1 MPPAGLSARGLSTL
15 MDHGQPDARHRSE
28 RFLLYS
34 ENGSSHPHSPNTA
47 NSSPRYQYSRTNSH
61 TTSYGSIYGRT
72 SSNNMSDSSVSD
84 THSGGTARTV
94 SQQTS
99 PSHGTHSSS
108 QSRQDNS
115 IIIFTALF
123 DYVAQGED
131 ELSLQRGETVEVL
144 SKDAKISGDEGWWT
158 GKIRG
163 KVGIFPANFV
173 AEAESIDRVS
183 SVIDKVQP
191 IEIDFEELQ
200 LEEVI
205 GVGGFGKVY
214 RGFWKKREVAV
225 KAARQDAGEEPSA
238 TLENVRQEAKL
249 FWLLKHENIVQL
261 EGVCLKMP
269 NMCLVME
276 YARGGSLNRVLS
288 GRKIRPDVLVDW
300 AIQIARGMDYLHNKA
315 PISLIHRDLKSSN
328 VLLSEPIENDDFQYK
343 TLKITDFGLAR
354 EVYKT
359 TRMSAAGTYAWMA
372 PEVIKKSTFSK
383 ASDVWSYGVLLWE
396 LLTGET
402 PYKGI
407 DALAVAYGVAVN
419 KLTLPIPSTCPQPWS
434 LLMEACWA
442 SDSHAR
448 PGFTDIL
455 IALDEVRSAF
465 AATPHES
472 FHTMQEDWRQE
483 IEQVLHGLRM
493 KEKEL
498 RCREEELTK
507 AQVQQRQHEENLRQR
522 EQELAAREIAILE
535 RELTVM
541 IIQQQNTP
549 TPNKRRGKF
558 KKSRLKLNKK
568 EPGSNISA
576 PSDFRHTITVQD
588 TALDRGKVRNP
599 SRPNSPPGSPSI
611 PRLRAI
617 ALPADGVKGKTWGP
631 STLHQ
636 RERGAIITQ
645 PPNPASPGGKR
656 WSRSAPDLEKTPL
669 RTALLA
675 SAHRSPLLQEIGNPT
690 TKKLYS
696 SANNLIDNQPG
707 CSSYN
712 DMPQNSL
719 DIVLGAYCAPC
730 NIGEDFVIL
739 DNDIYE
745 SVVVHNKNPPNNLK
759 AHFSEEPSI
768 INDDYPKTVG
778 HRAAATVSKAT
789 SPKCQKLPEWE
800 PSYST
805 NFVQNVASTLVGT
818 AKRVKSKKR
827 DRSKSKESKR
837 RDSSE
842 SRLASLAD
850 FFRSPSGS
858 RKSSLNSPRSGERKN
873 SVTIKINDYDGLESS
888 PENSIGG
895 KTQQSQHKSRLSK
908 SPLRVLNKMKTWGSR
923 DALDDKTAT
932 VKVEYSVLEN
942 VISIP
947 QLSHRDSSEQ
957 ILANVSVSVPR
968 FLAAN
973 SREGIDFESL
983 ESELC
988 NFDSEHSNDSSRSKS
1003 SLGPYH
1009 ETTGSRHKRSPIAFE
1024 LDASPAKPV
1033 AAAYRLDHGIEMNS
1047 FLHHKSR
1054 SNEYLRSCDGDSV
1067 AQTSPGGLQEGNNRQ
1082 SPRANYSPKRSL
1094 PASPPDHASL
1104 CRPTSEDA
1112 DVVSKNFAGE
1122 QFSKKGLSEE
1132 SIYHTHYTAL
1142 SPDLSTDWI
1151 TSEYPLKPG
1160 LTGPYIM
1167 PMPVPMPTLYNGET
1181 KKPKL
1186 SIVEL
1191 VLYNIAAMLA
1201 GVATGY
1207 DVRMSNISP
1216 IHPRLYPRLGECDE
1230 DPPRWW
1236 FQADTGSNRNSYLGA
1251 DYEFSSSSGYPH
1263 NTYHGRAHHY
1273 RPFLSNMGGIAPG
1286 LPSTAM
1292 PDKPLR
1298 FTDSPQHYTSSTTG
1312 SNAPTPSPRRKSS
1325 SSTSN
1330 EDAYDAARV
1339 DRMERVPTI
1348 YMGNVASFPDYGPP
1362 MYTVVPPEYYR
1373 PPDPYFIPTEYHD
1386 RMLECPEFPHAYD
1399 NPSSMN
1405 SPARPVS
1412 RLLPYTHHRTSS
1424 NVSNA
1429 STSSQSNVNPTFR
1442 LEDEDD
1448 YSVLP
1453 MLYYQRPS
1461 NVISNLATTYGASV
1475 LNHEYGSPLLTRQN
1489 SHDSNS
1495 NSGERPSNLEVVTRL
1510 RSSLKRSSYNP
1521 YNSPSKSVSKN
1532 NSGSGT
1538 PTNPTPPDSLTSED
1552 SSYVSAKDSQISRV
1566 RFSPVTFD
1574 RDGVSGRD
1582 IHRETLLDIPV
1593 HGQSQDITV
1602 PLQANRR
1609 LNRSRKPSI
1618 SELERE
1624 FLS

>member
-28 RFLLYS
+28 RFLLYP
-34 ENGSSHPHSPNTA
+34 ENGSTYSHTSSTA
-47 NSSPRYQYSRTNSH
+47 TLSPRYQSGNRGNNHS
-61 TTSYGSIYGRT
+61 TSYGYLYGRT

-108 QSRQDNS
+108 RSRQDNS
-115 IIIFTALF
+115 STIFTALY

-144 SKDAKISGDEGWWT
+144 SKDSKISGDEGWWT
-158 GKIRG
+158 GKIHG

-173 AEAESIDRVS
+173 AEVESIDRVS

-214 RGFWKKREVAV
+214 RGFWQKHEVAV
-225 KAARQDAGEEPSA
+225 KAARQDPDEEPSVI
-238 TLENVRQEAKL
+238 LENVRQEAKL

-315 PISLIHRDLKSSN
+315 PVSLIHRDLKSSN
-328 VLLSEPIENDDFQYK
+328 VLLSEPIENDDLQYK

-419 KLTLPIPSTCPQPWS
+419 KLTLPIPSTCPQPWRC
-434 LLMEACWA
+434 LMEACWS
-442 SDSHAR
+442 SDSHCR
-448 PGFTDIL
+448 PGFAEIL
-455 IALDEVRSAF
+455 LALDEVRSAF

-472 FHTMQEDWRQE
+472 FHTMQEDWRLE

-493 KEKEL
+493 KEKACRSLEEEL

-522 EQELAAREIAILE
+522 EQELAAREIDLLE

-576 PSDFRHTITVQD
+576 PSDFRHTITVQH
-588 TALDRGKVRNP
+588 TALDRGKGRNP
-599 SRPNSPPGSPSI
+599 SKPNSPPGSPSI

-675 SAHRSPLLQEIGNPT
+675 SAHRSPLLQEIG
-690 TKKLYS
+690 
-696 SANNLIDNQPG
+696 
-707 CSSYN
+707 
-712 DMPQNSL
+712 
-719 DIVLGAYCAPC
+719 
-730 NIGEDFVIL
+730 
-739 DNDIYE
+739 
-745 SVVVHNKNPPNNLK
+745 
-759 AHFSEEPSI
+759 
-768 INDDYPKTVG
+768 
-778 HRAAATVSKAT
+778 
-789 SPKCQKLPEWE
+789 
-800 PSYST
+800 
-805 NFVQNVASTLVGT
+805 
-818 AKRVKSKKR
+818 
-827 DRSKSKESKR
+827 
-837 RDSSE
+837 
-842 SRLASLAD
+842 
-850 FFRSPSGS
+850 
-858 RKSSLNSPRSGERKN
+858 
-873 SVTIKINDYDGLESS
+873 
-888 PENSIGG
+888 
-895 KTQQSQHKSRLSK
+895 
-908 SPLRVLNKMKTWGSR
+908 
-923 DALDDKTAT
+923 
-932 VKVEYSVLEN
+932 
-942 VISIP
+942 
-947 QLSHRDSSEQ
+947 
-957 ILANVSVSVPR
+957 
-968 FLAAN
+968 
-973 SREGIDFESL
+973 
-983 ESELC
+983 
-988 NFDSEHSNDSSRSKS
+988 
-1003 SLGPYH
+1003 
-1009 ETTGSRHKRSPIAFE
+1009 
-1024 LDASPAKPV
+1024 
-1033 AAAYRLDHGIEMNS
+1033 
-1047 FLHHKSR
+1047 
-1054 SNEYLRSCDGDSV
+1054 
-1067 AQTSPGGLQEGNNRQ
+1067 
-1082 SPRANYSPKRSL
+1082 
-1094 PASPPDHASL
+1094 
-1104 CRPTSEDA
+1104 
-1112 DVVSKNFAGE
+1112 
-1122 QFSKKGLSEE
+1122 LSEE
-1132 SIYHTHYTAL
+1132 SIYPTHYTAL
-1142 SPDLSTDWI
+1142 PSDISTEWVPPDYSLT
-1151 TSEYPLKPG
+1151 PG

-1167 PMPVPMPTLYNGET
+1167 PMPVPMPTLYNGEM

-1186 SIVEL
+1186 SIIEL

-1216 IHPRLYPRLGECDE
+1216 IHPRLHPRLNECE
-1230 DPPRWW
+1230 DDIPRWW
-1236 FQADTGSNRNSYLGA
+1236 LHGDFGSNRNSSYLGP

-1263 NTYHGRAHHY
+1263 NTYHGPARHY

-1286 LPSTAM
+1286 LPPSVI

-1298 FTDSPQHYTSSTTG
+1298 FTDSPQHYVSSTG

-1325 SSTSN
+1325 STSN
-1330 EDAYDAARV
+1330 EDTYPSDTGRV
-1339 DRMERVPTI
+1339 ERIERAPTI
-1348 YMGNVASFPDYGPP
+1348 YLGNVAPFPDYGPP
-1362 MYTVVPPEYYR
+1362 VYSVVPSVRRNQPEPSYFVH
-1373 PPDPYFIPTEYHD
+1373 PDYHE
-1386 RMLECPEFPHAYD
+1386 RMLDCAEFPHAYD
-1399 NPSSMN
+1399 NPSSIN
-1405 SPARPVS
+1405 NTARPAS
-1412 RLLPYTHHRTSS
+1412 RLPSYTHHRTSS

-1429 STSSQSNVNPTFR
+1429 STSSQSNINPTFR
-1442 LEDEDD
+1442 LEDEEI
-1448 YSVLP
+1448 YS
-1453 MLYYQRPS
+1453 LYPPGSYYPRSS
-1461 NVISNLATTYGASV
+1461 NIISNIALYNSGI
-1475 LNHEYGSPLLTRQN
+1475 LNHEYGQTFISRQN
-1489 SHDSNS
+1489 SHESNS

-1510 RSSLKRSSYNP
+1510 RSSLKRSNYS
-1521 YNSPSKSVSKN
+1521 YNSPNKGTSKN
-1532 NSGSGT
+1532 NSGSCT

-1552 SSYVSAKDSQISRV
+1552 SSYVSAKDSQISISRV

-1574 RDGVSGRD
+1574 REVSRD
-1582 IHRETLLDIPV
+1582 IRETLLDIPV
-1593 HGQSQDITV
+1593 HGQTQDATV

-1609 LNRSRKPSI
+1609 PNRNRKPSI

>member
-28 RFLLYS
+28 RFLLHP
-34 ENGSSHPHSPNTA
+34 ENGSSNSNTA
-47 NSSPRYQYSRTNSH
+47 NSSPRYQHNNRTNNHS
-61 TTSYGSIYGRT
+61 TSYGYLYGRT

-115 IIIFTALF
+115 STIFTALF

-144 SKDAKISGDEGWWT
+144 SKDSKISGDEGWWT
-158 GKIRG
+158 GKIHG

-173 AEAESIDRVS
+173 VEAESIDRVS

-191 IEIDFEELQ
+191 VEIDFEELQ

-214 RGFWKKREVAV
+214 RGFWQKHEVAV
-225 KAARQDAGEEPSA
+225 KAARQDPDEEPSV

-328 VLLSEPIENDDFQYK
+328 VLLSEPIENDDLQYK

-419 KLTLPIPSTCPQPWS
+419 KLTLPIPSTCPQPWRF
-434 LLMEACWA
+434 LMEACWA
-442 SDSHAR
+442 SDSHQR
-448 PGFTDIL
+448 PGFAEIL
-455 IALDEVRSAF
+455 VALDEVRSAF

-472 FHTMQEDWRQE
+472 FHTMQEDWRLE

-522 EQELAAREIAILE
+522 EQELAAREIDLLE

-576 PSDFRHTITVQD
+576 PSDFRHTITVKD
-588 TALDRGKVRNP
+588 TALERGKVRNP

-656 WSRSAPDLEKTPL
+656 WSRSAPDLEKAPL

-675 SAHRSPLLQEIGNPT
+675 HRPPLLQEIG
-690 TKKLYS
+690 
-696 SANNLIDNQPG
+696 
-707 CSSYN
+707 
-712 DMPQNSL
+712 
-719 DIVLGAYCAPC
+719 
-730 NIGEDFVIL
+730 
-739 DNDIYE
+739 
-745 SVVVHNKNPPNNLK
+745 
-759 AHFSEEPSI
+759 
-768 INDDYPKTVG
+768 
-778 HRAAATVSKAT
+778 
-789 SPKCQKLPEWE
+789 
-800 PSYST
+800 
-805 NFVQNVASTLVGT
+805 
-818 AKRVKSKKR
+818 
-827 DRSKSKESKR
+827 
-837 RDSSE
+837 
-842 SRLASLAD
+842 
-850 FFRSPSGS
+850 
-858 RKSSLNSPRSGERKN
+858 
-873 SVTIKINDYDGLESS
+873 
-888 PENSIGG
+888 
-895 KTQQSQHKSRLSK
+895 
-908 SPLRVLNKMKTWGSR
+908 
-923 DALDDKTAT
+923 
-932 VKVEYSVLEN
+932 
-942 VISIP
+942 
-947 QLSHRDSSEQ
+947 
-957 ILANVSVSVPR
+957 
-968 FLAAN
+968 
-973 SREGIDFESL
+973 
-983 ESELC
+983 
-988 NFDSEHSNDSSRSKS
+988 
-1003 SLGPYH
+1003 
-1009 ETTGSRHKRSPIAFE
+1009 
-1024 LDASPAKPV
+1024 
-1033 AAAYRLDHGIEMNS
+1033 
-1047 FLHHKSR
+1047 
-1054 SNEYLRSCDGDSV
+1054 
-1067 AQTSPGGLQEGNNRQ
+1067 
-1082 SPRANYSPKRSL
+1082 
-1094 PASPPDHASL
+1094 
-1104 CRPTSEDA
+1104 
-1112 DVVSKNFAGE
+1112 
-1122 QFSKKGLSEE
+1122 LSEE
-1132 SIYHTHYTAL
+1132 NICPTHYTAIP
-1142 SPDLSTDWI
+1142 PDLPTDWAAPDF
-1151 TSEYPLKPG
+1151 PLKPG

-1186 SIVEL
+1186 SIIEL

-1216 IHPRLYPRLGECDE
+1216 IHPRLYPRLGECEDE
-1230 DPPRWW
+1230 PPRWW
-1236 FQADTGSNRNSYLGA
+1236 FQADTGSNRNSGYIGP
-1251 DYEFSSSSGYPH
+1251 DYEFNSSSGYPH
-1263 NTYHGRAHHY
+1263 NTYHGPARHY

-1286 LPSTAM
+1286 LPPSVM

-1298 FTDSPQHYTSSTTG
+1298 FTDSPQHYASNTS

-1325 SSTSN
+1325 STSN
-1330 EDAYDAARV
+1330 EDVYTHDAGRV

-1348 YMGNVASFPDYGPP
+1348 YMGNVAPYPDYGPP
-1362 MYTVVPPEYYR
+1362 VYTVVPPEYYR
-1373 PPDPYFIPTEYHD
+1373 PPEPTYFVPTDYHD
-1386 RMLECPEFPHAYD
+1386 RMLECSEFPHAYD
-1399 NPSSMN
+1399 NPSSIN
-1405 SPARPVS
+1405 SPARPAVS
-1412 RLLPYTHHRTSS
+1412 RLPSYTHHRTSS

-1448 YSVLP
+1448 YS
-1453 MLYYQRPS
+1453 LYSPGHYYPRSPNIAS
-1461 NVISNLATTYGASV
+1461 NVGTYSPSM
-1475 LNHEYGSPLLTRQN
+1475 LNHDYGSQLLTRQN

-1495 NSGERPSNLEVVTRL
+1495 NSGDRPSNLEVVSRL
-1510 RSSLKRSSYNP
+1510 RSSLKRSNYS
-1521 YNSPSKSVSKN
+1521 YNSPNKSVSKN

-1552 SSYVSAKDSQISRV
+1552 SSYVSAKDSQISISRV

-1574 RDGVSGRD
+1574 RDGVSRD
-1582 IHRETLLDIPV
+1582 HRETLLDIPV
-1593 HGQSQDITV
+1593 HGQTQDATV

-1609 LNRSRKPSI
+1609 VNRSRKPSI

>member
-15 MDHGQPDARHRSE
+15 MDHGHPDARHRSE
-28 RFLLYS
+28 RFLLYP
-34 ENGSSHPHSPNTA
+34 ENGSSNSHTPGTS
-47 NSSPRYQYSRTNSH
+47 NSSPRYQH
-61 TTSYGSIYGRT
+61 TARGNGHSSGYGYFSGRA
-72 SSNNMSDSSVSD
+72 SNNNMSDSSVSD

-108 QSRQDNS
+108 QSRHDS
-115 IIIFTALF
+115 STTIFTALF
-123 DYVAQGED
+123 DYIAQGED

-144 SKDAKISGDEGWWT
+144 SKDSKISGDEGWWT

-191 IEIDFEELQ
+191 IEIDFEELE
-200 LEEVI
+200 LEEII

-214 RGFWKKREVAV
+214 RGYWQKHEVAV
-225 KAARQDAGEEPSA
+225 KAARQDPDEEPSV

-269 NMCLVME
+269 HMCLVME

-328 VLLSEPIENDDFQYK
+328 VLLSEPIENDDLQYK

-419 KLTLPIPSTCPQPWS
+419 KLTLPIPSTCPQPWRS
-434 LLMEACWA
+434 LMEACWS
-442 SDSHAR
+442 SDSHCR
-448 PGFTDIL
+448 PGFVGIL
-455 IALDEVRSAF
+455 VALDEVRSAF

-472 FHTMQEDWRQE
+472 FHTMQEDWRLE
-483 IEQVLHGLRM
+483 IEQVLYGLRM
-493 KEKEL
+493 KEKACRSLEEEL

-507 AQVQQRQHEENLRQR
+507 AQVQQKQHEENLKQR
-522 EQELAAREIAILE
+522 EQELAAREIDLLE

-576 PSDFRHTITVQD
+576 PSDFRHTITVQH
-588 TALDRGKVRNP
+588 TALDRGKNRNP

-675 SAHRSPLLQEIGNPT
+675 SAHRSPLLQEI
-690 TKKLYS
+690 
-696 SANNLIDNQPG
+696 D
-707 CSSYN
+707 
-712 DMPQNSL
+712 
-719 DIVLGAYCAPC
+719 
-730 NIGEDFVIL
+730 
-739 DNDIYE
+739 
-745 SVVVHNKNPPNNLK
+745 
-759 AHFSEEPSI
+759 
-768 INDDYPKTVG
+768 
-778 HRAAATVSKAT
+778 
-789 SPKCQKLPEWE
+789 
-800 PSYST
+800 
-805 NFVQNVASTLVGT
+805 
-818 AKRVKSKKR
+818 
-827 DRSKSKESKR
+827 
-837 RDSSE
+837 
-842 SRLASLAD
+842 
-850 FFRSPSGS
+850 
-858 RKSSLNSPRSGERKN
+858 
-873 SVTIKINDYDGLESS
+873 
-888 PENSIGG
+888 
-895 KTQQSQHKSRLSK
+895 
-908 SPLRVLNKMKTWGSR
+908 
-923 DALDDKTAT
+923 
-932 VKVEYSVLEN
+932 
-942 VISIP
+942 
-947 QLSHRDSSEQ
+947 
-957 ILANVSVSVPR
+957 
-968 FLAAN
+968 
-973 SREGIDFESL
+973 
-983 ESELC
+983 
-988 NFDSEHSNDSSRSKS
+988 
-1003 SLGPYH
+1003 
-1009 ETTGSRHKRSPIAFE
+1009 
-1024 LDASPAKPV
+1024 
-1033 AAAYRLDHGIEMNS
+1033 
-1047 FLHHKSR
+1047 
-1054 SNEYLRSCDGDSV
+1054 
-1067 AQTSPGGLQEGNNRQ
+1067 
-1082 SPRANYSPKRSL
+1082 
-1094 PASPPDHASL
+1094 
-1104 CRPTSEDA
+1104 
-1112 DVVSKNFAGE
+1112 
-1122 QFSKKGLSEE
+1122 
-1132 SIYHTHYTAL
+1132 YTAL
-1142 SPDLSTDWI
+1142 PLELPTDWI
-1151 TSEYPLKPG
+1151 TTDYPIKPG

-1167 PMPVPMPTLYNGET
+1167 PMPVPMPTLYNGEA

-1186 SIVEL
+1186 SIIEL
-1191 VLYNIAAMLA
+1191 VLYNIAAMIA

-1216 IHPRLYPRLGECDE
+1216 IHPRLQPRANECE
-1230 DPPRWW
+1230 EEPPRWW
-1236 FQADTGSNRNSYLGA
+1236 FQAETGSDRNSGYLGP
-1251 DYEFSSSSGYPH
+1251 DYEFSSTSGYPH
-1263 NTYHGRAHHY
+1263 NTYHGPARHY

-1286 LPSTAM
+1286 LPPTVM

-1298 FTDSPQHYTSSTTG
+1298 FTDSPQHYVSGAS

-1325 SSTSN
+1325 STSN
-1330 EDAYDAARV
+1330 EDAYSPEIGRI
-1339 DRMERVPTI
+1339 DRIERVI
-1348 YMGNVASFPDYGPP
+1348 YKGNNVVPPPDYGPP
-1362 MYTVVPPEYYR
+1362 VYAVVPPEYYR
-1373 PPDPYFIPTEYHD
+1373 PPEPAYFVHAEYHD

-1399 NPSSMN
+1399 NPSSIS
-1405 SPARPVS
+1405 SPARPTP
-1412 RLLPYTHHRTSS
+1412 RLPPYTHHRTSS

-1442 LEDEDD
+1442 LEDEAD
-1448 YSVLP
+1448 YSLYSP
-1453 MLYYQRPS
+1453 SHYYQRPS
-1461 NVISNLATTYGASV
+1461 NVISSIASYGSNI
-1475 LNHEYGSPLLTRQN
+1475 LNHEYGSQYLSRQN
-1489 SHDSNS
+1489 SHDSNP
-1495 NSGERPSNLEVVTRL
+1495 NSGDRPSNLEVVTRL
-1510 RSSLKRSSYNP
+1510 RSSLKRSNYLYNL
-1521 YNSPSKSVSKN
+1521 PSKCASKN

-1552 SSYVSAKDSQISRV
+1552 SSYVSAKDSQISIGRV

-1574 RDGVSGRD
+1574 REGIPSRE
-1582 IHRETLLDIPV
+1582 HRETLLDIPV
-1593 HGQSQDITV
+1593 HGQTQDVTI

-1609 LNRSRKPSI
+1609 QSRIRKPSI

>member
-28 RFLLYS
+28 RFLLYP
-34 ENGSSHPHSPNTA
+34 ENGSTYSHTSSTA
-47 NSSPRYQYSRTNSH
+47 TLSPRYQSGNRGNNHS
-61 TTSYGSIYGRT
+61 TSYGYLYGRT

-108 QSRQDNS
+108 RSRQDNS
-115 IIIFTALF
+115 STIFTALY

-144 SKDAKISGDEGWWT
+144 SKDSKISGDEGWWT
-158 GKIRG
+158 GKIHG

-173 AEAESIDRVS
+173 AEVESIDRVS

-214 RGFWKKREVAV
+214 RGFWQKHEVAV
-225 KAARQDAGEEPSA
+225 KAARQDPDEEPSVI
-238 TLENVRQEAKL
+238 LENVRQEAKL

-315 PISLIHRDLKSSN
+315 PVSLIHRDLKSSN
-328 VLLSEPIENDDFQYK
+328 VLLSEPIENDDLQYK

-419 KLTLPIPSTCPQPWS
+419 KLTLPIPSTCPQPWRC
-434 LLMEACWA
+434 LMEACWS
-442 SDSHAR
+442 SDSHCR
-448 PGFTDIL
+448 PGFAEIL
-455 IALDEVRSAF
+455 LALDEVRSAF

-472 FHTMQEDWRQE
+472 FHTMQEDWRLE

-493 KEKEL
+493 KEKACRSLEEEL

-522 EQELAAREIAILE
+522 EQELAAREIDLLE

-576 PSDFRHTITVQD
+576 PSDFRHTITVQH
-588 TALDRGKVRNP
+588 TALDRGKGRNP
-599 SRPNSPPGSPSI
+599 SKPNSPPGSPSI

-675 SAHRSPLLQEIGNPT
+675 SAHRSPLLQEI
-690 TKKLYS
+690 
-696 SANNLIDNQPG
+696 D
-707 CSSYN
+707 
-712 DMPQNSL
+712 
-719 DIVLGAYCAPC
+719 
-730 NIGEDFVIL
+730 
-739 DNDIYE
+739 
-745 SVVVHNKNPPNNLK
+745 
-759 AHFSEEPSI
+759 
-768 INDDYPKTVG
+768 
-778 HRAAATVSKAT
+778 
-789 SPKCQKLPEWE
+789 
-800 PSYST
+800 
-805 NFVQNVASTLVGT
+805 
-818 AKRVKSKKR
+818 
-827 DRSKSKESKR
+827 
-837 RDSSE
+837 
-842 SRLASLAD
+842 
-850 FFRSPSGS
+850 
-858 RKSSLNSPRSGERKN
+858 
-873 SVTIKINDYDGLESS
+873 
-888 PENSIGG
+888 
-895 KTQQSQHKSRLSK
+895 
-908 SPLRVLNKMKTWGSR
+908 
-923 DALDDKTAT
+923 
-932 VKVEYSVLEN
+932 
-942 VISIP
+942 
-947 QLSHRDSSEQ
+947 
-957 ILANVSVSVPR
+957 
-968 FLAAN
+968 
-973 SREGIDFESL
+973 
-983 ESELC
+983 
-988 NFDSEHSNDSSRSKS
+988 
-1003 SLGPYH
+1003 
-1009 ETTGSRHKRSPIAFE
+1009 
-1024 LDASPAKPV
+1024 
-1033 AAAYRLDHGIEMNS
+1033 
-1047 FLHHKSR
+1047 
-1054 SNEYLRSCDGDSV
+1054 
-1067 AQTSPGGLQEGNNRQ
+1067 
-1082 SPRANYSPKRSL
+1082 
-1094 PASPPDHASL
+1094 
-1104 CRPTSEDA
+1104 
-1112 DVVSKNFAGE
+1112 
-1122 QFSKKGLSEE
+1122 
-1132 SIYHTHYTAL
+1132 YTAL
-1142 SPDLSTDWI
+1142 PSDISTEWVPPDYSLT
-1151 TSEYPLKPG
+1151 PG

-1167 PMPVPMPTLYNGET
+1167 PMPVPMPTLYNGEM

-1186 SIVEL
+1186 SIIEL

-1216 IHPRLYPRLGECDE
+1216 IHPRLHPRLNECE
-1230 DPPRWW
+1230 DDIPRWW
-1236 FQADTGSNRNSYLGA
+1236 LHGDFGSNRNSSYLGP

-1263 NTYHGRAHHY
+1263 NTYHGPARHY

-1286 LPSTAM
+1286 LPPSVI

-1298 FTDSPQHYTSSTTG
+1298 FTDSPQHYVSSTG

-1325 SSTSN
+1325 STSN
-1330 EDAYDAARV
+1330 EDTYPSDTGRV
-1339 DRMERVPTI
+1339 ERIERAPTI
-1348 YMGNVASFPDYGPP
+1348 YLGNVAPFPDYGPP
-1362 MYTVVPPEYYR
+1362 VYSVVPSVRRNQPEPSYFVH
-1373 PPDPYFIPTEYHD
+1373 PDYHE
-1386 RMLECPEFPHAYD
+1386 RMLDCAEFPHAYD
-1399 NPSSMN
+1399 NPSSIN
-1405 SPARPVS
+1405 NTARPAS
-1412 RLLPYTHHRTSS
+1412 RLPSYTHHRTSS

-1429 STSSQSNVNPTFR
+1429 STSSQSNINPTFR
-1442 LEDEDD
+1442 LEDEEI
-1448 YSVLP
+1448 YS
-1453 MLYYQRPS
+1453 LYPPGSYYPRSS
-1461 NVISNLATTYGASV
+1461 NIISNIALYNSGI
-1475 LNHEYGSPLLTRQN
+1475 LNHEYGQTFISRQN
-1489 SHDSNS
+1489 SHESNS

-1510 RSSLKRSSYNP
+1510 RSSLKRSNYS
-1521 YNSPSKSVSKN
+1521 YNSPNKGTSKN
-1532 NSGSGT
+1532 NSGSCT

-1552 SSYVSAKDSQISRV
+1552 SSYVSAKDSQISISRV

-1574 RDGVSGRD
+1574 REVSRD
-1582 IHRETLLDIPV
+1582 IRETLLDIPV
-1593 HGQSQDITV
+1593 HGQTQDATV

-1609 LNRSRKPSI
+1609 PNRNRKPSI

>member
-47 NSSPRYQYSRTNSH
+47 NSSPRYQYNSRTNSH

-115 IIIFTALF
+115 TTIFTALF
-123 DYVAQGED
+123 DYTAQGED

-191 IEIDFEELQ
+191 IEIDFDELQ

-214 RGFWKKREVAV
+214 RGFWNKREVAV
-225 KAARQDAGEEPSA
+225 KAARQDAGEEPSV

-419 KLTLPIPSTCPQPWS
+419 KLTLPIPSTCPQPWRV
-434 LLMEACWA
+434 LMEACWA

-588 TALDRGKVRNP
+588 TALAASKVRNP

-675 SAHRSPLLQEIGNPT
+675 SAHRSPLLQEIG
-690 TKKLYS
+690 
-696 SANNLIDNQPG
+696 
-707 CSSYN
+707 
-712 DMPQNSL
+712 
-719 DIVLGAYCAPC
+719 
-730 NIGEDFVIL
+730 
-739 DNDIYE
+739 
-745 SVVVHNKNPPNNLK
+745 
-759 AHFSEEPSI
+759 
-768 INDDYPKTVG
+768 
-778 HRAAATVSKAT
+778 
-789 SPKCQKLPEWE
+789 
-800 PSYST
+800 
-805 NFVQNVASTLVGT
+805 
-818 AKRVKSKKR
+818 
-827 DRSKSKESKR
+827 
-837 RDSSE
+837 
-842 SRLASLAD
+842 
-850 FFRSPSGS
+850 
-858 RKSSLNSPRSGERKN
+858 
-873 SVTIKINDYDGLESS
+873 
-888 PENSIGG
+888 
-895 KTQQSQHKSRLSK
+895 
-908 SPLRVLNKMKTWGSR
+908 
-923 DALDDKTAT
+923 
-932 VKVEYSVLEN
+932 
-942 VISIP
+942 
-947 QLSHRDSSEQ
+947 
-957 ILANVSVSVPR
+957 
-968 FLAAN
+968 
-973 SREGIDFESL
+973 
-983 ESELC
+983 
-988 NFDSEHSNDSSRSKS
+988 
-1003 SLGPYH
+1003 
-1009 ETTGSRHKRSPIAFE
+1009 
-1024 LDASPAKPV
+1024 
-1033 AAAYRLDHGIEMNS
+1033 
-1047 FLHHKSR
+1047 
-1054 SNEYLRSCDGDSV
+1054 
-1067 AQTSPGGLQEGNNRQ
+1067 
-1082 SPRANYSPKRSL
+1082 
-1094 PASPPDHASL
+1094 
-1104 CRPTSEDA
+1104 
-1112 DVVSKNFAGE
+1112 
-1122 QFSKKGLSEE
+1122 LSEE

-1142 SPDLSTDWI
+1142 PPDLSSADWV

-1167 PMPVPMPTLYNGET
+1167 PMPVPMPTLYNGEA

-1216 IHPRLYPRLGECDE
+1216 IHPRLYPRLNECDE
-1230 DPPRWW
+1230 DGQSRWW
-1236 FQADTGSNRNSYLGA
+1236 FQADTGSNRNSYLG

-1286 LPSTAM
+1286 LSSAAI

-1298 FTDSPQHYTSSTTG
+1298 FTDSPQHYTNSTTG

-1330 EDAYDAARV
+1330 EDAYSHDAARV
-1339 DRMERVPTI
+1339 DRMERMPTV
-1348 YMGNVASFPDYGPP
+1348 YMGNVAPFPDYAPP

-1373 PPDPYFIPTEYHD
+1373 PPEPTYFIPTEYHD

-1448 YSVLP
+1448 YSVYMP
-1453 MLYYQRPS
+1453 ISYYQRSS
-1461 NVISNLATTYGASV
+1461 NVISNLATTYGANI

-1574 RDGVSGRD
+1574 REGVPARD
-1582 IHRETLLDIPV
+1582 VHRETLLDIPV
-1593 HGQSQDITV
+1593 HGQSQDATV

-1609 LNRSRKPSI
+1609 VNRSRKPSI

>member
-675 SAHRSPLLQEIGNPT
+675 SAHRSPLLQEIG
-690 TKKLYS
+690 
-696 SANNLIDNQPG
+696 
-707 CSSYN
+707 
-712 DMPQNSL
+712 
-719 DIVLGAYCAPC
+719 
-730 NIGEDFVIL
+730 
-739 DNDIYE
+739 
-745 SVVVHNKNPPNNLK
+745 
-759 AHFSEEPSI
+759 
-768 INDDYPKTVG
+768 
-778 HRAAATVSKAT
+778 
-789 SPKCQKLPEWE
+789 
-800 PSYST
+800 
-805 NFVQNVASTLVGT
+805 
-818 AKRVKSKKR
+818 
-827 DRSKSKESKR
+827 
-837 RDSSE
+837 
-842 SRLASLAD
+842 
-850 FFRSPSGS
+850 
-858 RKSSLNSPRSGERKN
+858 
-873 SVTIKINDYDGLESS
+873 
-888 PENSIGG
+888 
-895 KTQQSQHKSRLSK
+895 
-908 SPLRVLNKMKTWGSR
+908 
-923 DALDDKTAT
+923 
-932 VKVEYSVLEN
+932 
-942 VISIP
+942 
-947 QLSHRDSSEQ
+947 
-957 ILANVSVSVPR
+957 
-968 FLAAN
+968 
-973 SREGIDFESL
+973 
-983 ESELC
+983 
-988 NFDSEHSNDSSRSKS
+988 
-1003 SLGPYH
+1003 
-1009 ETTGSRHKRSPIAFE
+1009 
-1024 LDASPAKPV
+1024 
-1033 AAAYRLDHGIEMNS
+1033 
-1047 FLHHKSR
+1047 
-1054 SNEYLRSCDGDSV
+1054 
-1067 AQTSPGGLQEGNNRQ
+1067 
-1082 SPRANYSPKRSL
+1082 
-1094 PASPPDHASL
+1094 
-1104 CRPTSEDA
+1104 
-1112 DVVSKNFAGE
+1112 
-1122 QFSKKGLSEE
+1122 LSEE

-1373 PPDPYFIPTEYHD
+1373 PPEPYFIPTEYHD

>member
-28 RFLLYS
+28 RFLLYP
-34 ENGSSHPHSPNTA
+34 ENGSTYSHTSSTA
-47 NSSPRYQYSRTNSH
+47 TLSPRYQSGNRGNNHS
-61 TTSYGSIYGRT
+61 TSYGYLYGRT

-108 QSRQDNS
+108 RSRQDNS
-115 IIIFTALF
+115 STIFTALF

-144 SKDAKISGDEGWWT
+144 SKDSKISGDEGWWT
-158 GKIRG
+158 GKIHG

-173 AEAESIDRVS
+173 AEVESIDRVS

-214 RGFWKKREVAV
+214 RGFWQKHEVAV
-225 KAARQDAGEEPSA
+225 KAARQDPDEEPSVI
-238 TLENVRQEAKL
+238 LENVRQEAKL

-315 PISLIHRDLKSSN
+315 PVSLIHRDLKSSN
-328 VLLSEPIENDDFQYK
+328 VLLSEPIENDDLQYK

-419 KLTLPIPSTCPQPWS
+419 KLTLPIPSTCPQPWRC
-434 LLMEACWA
+434 LMEACWS
-442 SDSHAR
+442 SDSHCR
-448 PGFTDIL
+448 PGFAEIL
-455 IALDEVRSAF
+455 LALDEVRSAF

-472 FHTMQEDWRQE
+472 FHTMQEDWRLE

-522 EQELAAREIAILE
+522 EQELAAREIDLLE

-576 PSDFRHTITVQD
+576 PSDFRHTITVQH
-588 TALDRGKVRNP
+588 TALDRGKGRNP
-599 SRPNSPPGSPSI
+599 SKPNSPPGSPSI

-675 SAHRSPLLQEIGNPT
+675 SAHRSPLLQEIG
-690 TKKLYS
+690 
-696 SANNLIDNQPG
+696 
-707 CSSYN
+707 
-712 DMPQNSL
+712 
-719 DIVLGAYCAPC
+719 
-730 NIGEDFVIL
+730 
-739 DNDIYE
+739 
-745 SVVVHNKNPPNNLK
+745 
-759 AHFSEEPSI
+759 
-768 INDDYPKTVG
+768 
-778 HRAAATVSKAT
+778 
-789 SPKCQKLPEWE
+789 
-800 PSYST
+800 
-805 NFVQNVASTLVGT
+805 
-818 AKRVKSKKR
+818 
-827 DRSKSKESKR
+827 
-837 RDSSE
+837 
-842 SRLASLAD
+842 
-850 FFRSPSGS
+850 
-858 RKSSLNSPRSGERKN
+858 
-873 SVTIKINDYDGLESS
+873 
-888 PENSIGG
+888 
-895 KTQQSQHKSRLSK
+895 
-908 SPLRVLNKMKTWGSR
+908 
-923 DALDDKTAT
+923 
-932 VKVEYSVLEN
+932 
-942 VISIP
+942 
-947 QLSHRDSSEQ
+947 
-957 ILANVSVSVPR
+957 
-968 FLAAN
+968 
-973 SREGIDFESL
+973 
-983 ESELC
+983 
-988 NFDSEHSNDSSRSKS
+988 
-1003 SLGPYH
+1003 
-1009 ETTGSRHKRSPIAFE
+1009 
-1024 LDASPAKPV
+1024 
-1033 AAAYRLDHGIEMNS
+1033 
-1047 FLHHKSR
+1047 
-1054 SNEYLRSCDGDSV
+1054 
-1067 AQTSPGGLQEGNNRQ
+1067 
-1082 SPRANYSPKRSL
+1082 
-1094 PASPPDHASL
+1094 
-1104 CRPTSEDA
+1104 
-1112 DVVSKNFAGE
+1112 
-1122 QFSKKGLSEE
+1122 LSEE
-1132 SIYHTHYTAL
+1132 NIYPTHYTAL
-1142 SPDLSTDWI
+1142 PSDISTEWVTPDYSLT
-1151 TSEYPLKPG
+1151 PG
-1160 LTGPYIM
+1160 LTGAYIM
-1167 PMPVPMPTLYNGET
+1167 PMPVPMATLYNGEM

-1186 SIVEL
+1186 SIIEL

-1216 IHPRLYPRLGECDE
+1216 IHPRLHPRLNECE
-1230 DPPRWW
+1230 DDLPRWW
-1236 FQADTGSNRNSYLGA
+1236 FHADIGSNRNSSYLGP

-1263 NTYHGRAHHY
+1263 NTYHGPARHY

-1286 LPSTAM
+1286 LPPSVIT
-1292 PDKPLR
+1292 DKPLR
-1298 FTDSPQHYTSSTTG
+1298 FTDSPQHYVSSTG

-1325 SSTSN
+1325 STSN
-1330 EDAYDAARV
+1330 EDTYPSDTIRA
-1339 DRMERVPTI
+1339 ERIERGTAL
-1348 YMGNVASFPDYGPP
+1348 YMANAPFPDYGPP
-1362 MYTVVPPEYYR
+1362 VYSIAPSVRRNPPESSYFVH
-1373 PPDPYFIPTEYHD
+1373 PDYHE
-1386 RMLECPEFPHAYD
+1386 RMLDCPEFPHAYD
-1399 NPSSMN
+1399 NPSSIN
-1405 SPARPVS
+1405 NTARPTS
-1412 RLLPYTHHRTSS
+1412 RLPLYTHHRTSS

-1429 STSSQSNVNPTFR
+1429 STSSQSNINPTFR
-1442 LEDEDD
+1442 LEDEEI
-1448 YSVLP
+1448 YS
-1453 MLYYQRPS
+1453 LYPPSFFYQRSS
-1461 NVISNLATTYGASV
+1461 NIISNIALYNSGI
-1475 LNHEYGSPLLTRQN
+1475 LNHEYGSKFLSRQN
-1489 SHDSNS
+1489 SHESNS

-1510 RSSLKRSSYNP
+1510 RSSLKRSNYS
-1521 YNSPSKSVSKN
+1521 YNSPNKGTSKN
-1532 NSGSGT
+1532 NSGSCT

-1552 SSYVSAKDSQISRV
+1552 SSYVSAKDSQISISRV

-1574 RDGVSGRD
+1574 RDGVSRD
-1582 IHRETLLDIPV
+1582 HRETLLDIPV
-1593 HGQSQDITV
+1593 HGQTQDATV

-1609 LNRSRKPSI
+1609 PNRNRKPSI

>member
-28 RFLLYS
+28 RFLLYP

-47 NSSPRYQYSRTNSH
+47 NSSPRYQHNSRTNSH
-61 TTSYGSIYGRT
+61 TTSYGYIYGRT
-72 SSNNMSDSSVSD
+72 SNNNMSDSSVSD
-84 THSGGTARTV
+84 THSGGTARTI

-115 IIIFTALF
+115 TIIFTALF

-173 AEAESIDRVS
+173 AESESIDRVS
-183 SVIDKVQP
+183 TVIDKVQP
-191 IEIDFEELQ
+191 IEIDFEELH

-214 RGFWKKREVAV
+214 RGIWKKREVAV
-225 KAARQDAGEEPSA
+225 KAARQDAGEEPSV

-288 GRKIRPDVLVDW
+288 GRKIRPSVLVDW

-328 VLLSEPIENDDFQYK
+328 VLLSEPIENDDFQHK

-372 PEVIKKSTFSK
+372 PEVIKKSIFSK

-419 KLTLPIPSTCPQPWS
+419 KLTLPIPSTCPQPWRV
-434 LLMEACWA
+434 LMEECWA

-448 PGFTDIL
+448 PGFADIL
-455 IALDEVRSAF
+455 IALDEVCNAF

-472 FHTMQEDWRQE
+472 FHTMQEDWRLE
-483 IEQVLHGLRM
+483 IEEVLHGLRM

-507 AQVQQRQHEENLRQR
+507 AQVQQRQHEENLRMR
-522 EQELAAREIAILE
+522 EQELAAREIDLLE

-558 KKSRLKLNKK
+558 KKSRLRLNKK

-576 PSDFRHTITVQD
+576 PSDFRHTITVQH

-675 SAHRSPLLQEIGNPT
+675 NAHRSPLLQEI
-690 TKKLYS
+690 
-696 SANNLIDNQPG
+696 
-707 CSSYN
+707 
-712 DMPQNSL
+712 
-719 DIVLGAYCAPC
+719 
-730 NIGEDFVIL
+730 
-739 DNDIYE
+739 
-745 SVVVHNKNPPNNLK
+745 
-759 AHFSEEPSI
+759 
-768 INDDYPKTVG
+768 
-778 HRAAATVSKAT
+778 
-789 SPKCQKLPEWE
+789 
-800 PSYST
+800 
-805 NFVQNVASTLVGT
+805 
-818 AKRVKSKKR
+818 
-827 DRSKSKESKR
+827 
-837 RDSSE
+837 
-842 SRLASLAD
+842 
-850 FFRSPSGS
+850 
-858 RKSSLNSPRSGERKN
+858 
-873 SVTIKINDYDGLESS
+873 
-888 PENSIGG
+888 
-895 KTQQSQHKSRLSK
+895 
-908 SPLRVLNKMKTWGSR
+908 
-923 DALDDKTAT
+923 
-932 VKVEYSVLEN
+932 
-942 VISIP
+942 
-947 QLSHRDSSEQ
+947 
-957 ILANVSVSVPR
+957 
-968 FLAAN
+968 
-973 SREGIDFESL
+973 
-983 ESELC
+983 
-988 NFDSEHSNDSSRSKS
+988 
-1003 SLGPYH
+1003 
-1009 ETTGSRHKRSPIAFE
+1009 
-1024 LDASPAKPV
+1024 
-1033 AAAYRLDHGIEMNS
+1033 
-1047 FLHHKSR
+1047 
-1054 SNEYLRSCDGDSV
+1054 
-1067 AQTSPGGLQEGNNRQ
+1067 
-1082 SPRANYSPKRSL
+1082 
-1094 PASPPDHASL
+1094 
-1104 CRPTSEDA
+1104 
-1112 DVVSKNFAGE
+1112 
-1122 QFSKKGLSEE
+1122 GLSEE
-1132 SIYHTHYTAL
+1132 SIYHTHYTVP
-1142 SPDLSTDWI
+1142 PDLPTDWI
-1151 TSEYPLKPG
+1151 SSDHPLKPG

-1181 KKPKL
+1181 KKSRP

-1191 VLYNIAAMLA
+1191 VLYDIAAMLA
-1201 GVATGY
+1201 GVAAGY
-1207 DVRMSNISP
+1207 DVRMSNVSP
-1216 IHPRLYPRLGECDE
+1216 IHPRLYPRLGGECDGE
-1230 DPPRWW
+1230 EQSKWW
-1236 FQADTGSNRNSYLGA
+1236 FLADSGSNRNSYLGT
-1251 DYEFSSSSGYPH
+1251 DYEFSSNSGYLH

-1286 LPSTAM
+1286 LPSSTM
-1292 PDKPLR
+1292 PVDKPLR
-1298 FTDSPQHYTSSTTG
+1298 FTDSPQHYTSSITG
-1312 SNAPTPSPRRKSS
+1312 SNAPTPNPRRKSS

-1330 EDAYDAARV
+1330 EDAYSHDAARV
-1339 DRMERVPTI
+1339 DPRMERVPTI
-1348 YMGNVASFPDYGPP
+1348 YMGNVAPFPDYGPP
-1362 MYTVVPPEYYR
+1362 VYSVVPSEYYR
-1373 PPDPYFIPTEYHD
+1373 PPDPYFVPTEYHD

-1399 NPSSMN
+1399 NPSSIN
-1405 SPARPVS
+1405 SPARPVSS

-1448 YSVLP
+1448 YGVYSPVP
-1453 MLYYQRPS
+1453 YYQRPS
-1461 NVISNLATTYGASV
+1461 NVISSLVSTYGTSI

-1489 SHDSNS
+1489 SHSDSNS

-1510 RSSLKRSSYNP
+1510 RSSLKRSSYSSNP
-1521 YNSPSKSVSKN
+1521 YSSPSKSVSKN

-1552 SSYVSAKDSQISRV
+1552 SSYVSAKDSQISISRV

-1574 RDGVSGRD
+1574 RDVASTRD
-1582 IHRETLLDIPV
+1582 IHVRDTLLDIPV
-1593 HGQSQDITV
+1593 HGQSQDVTV

>member
-28 RFLLYS
+28 RYLLYP

-47 NSSPRYQYSRTNSH
+47 NSSPRYQHNSRTNSH
-61 TTSYGSIYGRT
+61 NASYSYIYGHT

-115 IIIFTALF
+115 TTIFTALF

-144 SKDAKISGDEGWWT
+144 SKDSKISGDEGWWT
-158 GKIRG
+158 GKVHG

-191 IEIDFEELQ
+191 IEINFEELQ

-214 RGFWKKREVAV
+214 RGFWKGREVAV
-225 KAARQDAGEEPSA
+225 KAARQDPDEEPSV

-261 EGVCLKMP
+261 EGVCIKMP

-328 VLLSEPIENDDFQYK
+328 VLLSEPIENDDLQYK

-396 LLTGET
+396 LLTGEI

-407 DALAVAYGVAVN
+407 DTLAIAYGVAVN
-419 KLTLPIPSTCPQPWS
+419 KLTLPIPSTCPQPWRY
-434 LLMEACWA
+434 LMEECWA

-448 PGFTDIL
+448 PGFAEIL
-455 IALDEVRSAF
+455 IALEEVRDAF

-472 FHTMQEDWRQE
+472 FHTMQEDWRLE

-522 EQELAAREIAILE
+522 EQELAAREIDLLE

-576 PSDFRHTITVQD
+576 PSDFRHTITVQH

-675 SAHRSPLLQEIGNPT
+675 NAHRSPLLQEIGNPT
-690 TKKLYS
+690 SRKLYS

-712 DMPQNSL
+712 DMPQNL
-719 DIVLGAYCAPC
+719 DSIMQGFAPC

-745 SVVVHNKNPPNNLK
+745 SIVLHKAPNDLKTQSSDGPP
-759 AHFSEEPSI
+759 I
-768 INDDYPKTVG
+768 INDDYPNRVG
-778 HRAAATVSKAT
+778 RAGGGASMKATT
-789 SPKCQKLPEWE
+789 SPKCQRPPEWE
-800 PSYST
+800 HSYST
-805 NFVQNVASTLVGT
+805 NFVQNVACTLVGT

-858 RKSSLNSPRSGERKN
+858 RKSSLNSPRSTERKN
-873 SVTIKINDYDGLESS
+873 SVTIKINDTDGLESS
-888 PENSIGG
+888 PENSIG
-895 KTQQSQHKSRLSK
+895 KTSSTTSSSSQHKSRISK
-908 SPLRVLNKMKTWGSR
+908 SPLRVFNKMKTWGSR

-932 VKVEYSVLEN
+932 VKVEYSVQEN

-947 QLSHRDSSEQ
+947 QLSRRDSDQ
-957 ILANVSVSVPR
+957 ANTTVPR

-983 ESELC
+983 ESEL
-988 NFDSEHSNDSSRSKS
+988 
-1003 SLGPYH
+1003 
-1009 ETTGSRHKRSPIAFE
+1009 
-1024 LDASPAKPV
+1024 
-1033 AAAYRLDHGIEMNS
+1033 
-1047 FLHHKSR
+1047 
-1054 SNEYLRSCDGDSV
+1054 
-1067 AQTSPGGLQEGNNRQ
+1067 
-1082 SPRANYSPKRSL
+1082 
-1094 PASPPDHASL
+1094 
-1104 CRPTSEDA
+1104 
-1112 DVVSKNFAGE
+1112 
-1122 QFSKKGLSEE
+1122 
-1132 SIYHTHYTAL
+1132 
-1142 SPDLSTDWI
+1142 
-1151 TSEYPLKPG
+1151 
-1160 LTGPYIM
+1160 
-1167 PMPVPMPTLYNGET
+1167 
-1181 KKPKL
+1181 
-1186 SIVEL
+1186 
-1191 VLYNIAAMLA
+1191 
-1201 GVATGY
+1201 
-1207 DVRMSNISP
+1207 
-1216 IHPRLYPRLGECDE
+1216 
-1230 DPPRWW
+1230 
-1236 FQADTGSNRNSYLGA
+1236 
-1251 DYEFSSSSGYPH
+1251 
-1263 NTYHGRAHHY
+1263 
-1273 RPFLSNMGGIAPG
+1273 
-1286 LPSTAM
+1286 
-1292 PDKPLR
+1292 
-1298 FTDSPQHYTSSTTG
+1298 
-1312 SNAPTPSPRRKSS
+1312 
-1325 SSTSN
+1325 
-1330 EDAYDAARV
+1330 
-1339 DRMERVPTI
+1339 
-1348 YMGNVASFPDYGPP
+1348 
-1362 MYTVVPPEYYR
+1362 
-1373 PPDPYFIPTEYHD
+1373 
-1386 RMLECPEFPHAYD
+1386 
-1399 NPSSMN
+1399 
-1405 SPARPVS
+1405 
-1412 RLLPYTHHRTSS
+1412 
-1424 NVSNA
+1424 
-1429 STSSQSNVNPTFR
+1429 
-1442 LEDEDD
+1442 
-1448 YSVLP
+1448 
-1453 MLYYQRPS
+1453 
-1461 NVISNLATTYGASV
+1461 
-1475 LNHEYGSPLLTRQN
+1475 
-1489 SHDSNS
+1489 
-1495 NSGERPSNLEVVTRL
+1495 
-1510 RSSLKRSSYNP
+1510 
-1521 YNSPSKSVSKN
+1521 
-1532 NSGSGT
+1532 
-1538 PTNPTPPDSLTSED
+1538 
-1552 SSYVSAKDSQISRV
+1552 
-1566 RFSPVTFD
+1566 
-1574 RDGVSGRD
+1574 
-1582 IHRETLLDIPV
+1582 
-1593 HGQSQDITV
+1593 
-1602 PLQANRR
+1602 
-1609 LNRSRKPSI
+1609 
-1618 SELERE
+1618 
-1624 FLS
+1624 

>member
-28 RFLLYS
+28 RFLLHP
-34 ENGSSHPHSPNTA
+34 ENGSSNSHSPNTA
-47 NSSPRYQYSRTNSH
+47 NSSPRYQHNSRTNNHS
-61 TTSYGSIYGRT
+61 TSYGYLYGRT

-115 IIIFTALF
+115 STIFTALF

-144 SKDAKISGDEGWWT
+144 SKDSKISGDEGWWT
-158 GKIRG
+158 GKIHG

-191 IEIDFEELQ
+191 VEIDFEELQ

-214 RGFWKKREVAV
+214 RGFWQKHEVAV
-225 KAARQDAGEEPSA
+225 KAARQDPDEEPSV

-328 VLLSEPIENDDFQYK
+328 VLLSEPIENDDLQYK

-419 KLTLPIPSTCPQPWS
+419 KLTLPIPSTCPQPWRF
-434 LLMEACWA
+434 LMEACWA
-442 SDSHAR
+442 SDSHSR
-448 PGFTDIL
+448 PGFAEIL
-455 IALDEVRSAF
+455 VALDEVRSAF

-472 FHTMQEDWRQE
+472 FHTMQEDWRLE

-522 EQELAAREIAILE
+522 EQELAAREIDLLE

-576 PSDFRHTITVQD
+576 PSDFRHTITVQH

-675 SAHRSPLLQEIGNPT
+675 HRSPLLQEIGNPSSR
-690 TKKLYS
+690 KLYS
-696 SANNLIDNQPG
+696 SANNLIDSQPG
-707 CSSYN
+707 FNCHTRISYN
-712 DMPQNSL
+712 NIPENSNN
-719 DIVLGAYCAPC
+719 IVQSSSCSPC
-730 NIGEDFVIL
+730 NIGEDSVIV

-745 SVVVHNKNPPNNLK
+745 SVVLHNKSADNLKTHFSDDHSVMDNYTKSTVGNNLK
-759 AHFSEEPSI
+759 A
-768 INDDYPKTVG
+768 
-778 HRAAATVSKAT
+778 
-789 SPKCQKLPEWE
+789 SPPRSQKHVIGDWE
-800 PSYST
+800 QSYSS
-805 NFVQNVASTLVGT
+805 NFVQSVASSLVGT
-818 AKRVKSKKR
+818 AKRVKKKKR
-827 DRSKSKESKR
+827 ERSKSKESKR

-842 SRLASLAD
+842 SRLAAFAD

-858 RKSSLNSPRSGERKN
+858 RKSSLNSPHSTERKN
-873 SVTIKINDYDGLESS
+873 SVTIKINDTDGLESS
-888 PENSIGG
+888 PENSIG
-895 KTQQSQHKSRLSK
+895 KKFHHKSRISK
-908 SPLRVLNKMKTWGSR
+908 SPLRVFNKMKAWGSR
-923 DALDDKTAT
+923 DALDDKTAV
-932 VKVEYSVLEN
+932 VKVEYSALDN
-942 VISIP
+942 TISIP
-947 QLSHRDSSEQ
+947 QFNRRDSDQSSA
-957 ILANVSVSVPR
+957 IPK
-968 FLAAN
+968 FLTAN

-988 NFDSEHSNDSSRSKS
+988 NFDSEHSNDSSISKNSLGLFSDNKCKKSPTSFDYVSGISDACFKQRAPQVDQSFKLNS
-1003 SLGPYH
+1003 SL
-1009 ETTGSRHKRSPIAFE
+1009 SK
-1024 LDASPAKPV
+1024 
-1033 AAAYRLDHGIEMNS
+1033 
-1047 FLHHKSR
+1047 KSK
-1054 SNEYLRSCDGDSV
+1054 SNEYLRSCEDHVDTINSV
-1067 AQTSPGGLQEGNNRQ
+1067 I
-1082 SPRANYSPKRSL
+1082 
-1094 PASPPDHASL
+1094 HASGYIQDCECQHSQINYEGKKNL
-1104 CRPTSEDA
+1104 NESLRNAPSHRSSED
-1112 DVVSKNFAGE
+1112 V
-1122 QFSKKGLSEE
+1122 
-1132 SIYHTHYTAL
+1132 
-1142 SPDLSTDWI
+1142 
-1151 TSEYPLKPG
+1151 
-1160 LTGPYIM
+1160 
-1167 PMPVPMPTLYNGET
+1167 
-1181 KKPKL
+1181 
-1186 SIVEL
+1186 
-1191 VLYNIAAMLA
+1191 
-1201 GVATGY
+1201 
-1207 DVRMSNISP
+1207 
-1216 IHPRLYPRLGECDE
+1216 
-1230 DPPRWW
+1230 
-1236 FQADTGSNRNSYLGA
+1236 
-1251 DYEFSSSSGYPH
+1251 
-1263 NTYHGRAHHY
+1263 NT
-1273 RPFLSNMGGIAPG
+1273 I
-1286 LPSTAM
+1286 
-1292 PDKPLR
+1292 
-1298 FTDSPQHYTSSTTG
+1298 
-1312 SNAPTPSPRRKSS
+1312 
-1325 SSTSN
+1325 
-1330 EDAYDAARV
+1330 
-1339 DRMERVPTI
+1339 I
-1348 YMGNVASFPDYGPP
+1348 
-1362 MYTVVPPEYYR
+1362 
-1373 PPDPYFIPTEYHD
+1373 
-1386 RMLECPEFPHAYD
+1386 
-1399 NPSSMN
+1399 
-1405 SPARPVS
+1405 
-1412 RLLPYTHHRTSS
+1412 
-1424 NVSNA
+1424 
-1429 STSSQSNVNPTFR
+1429 
-1442 LEDEDD
+1442 
-1448 YSVLP
+1448 
-1453 MLYYQRPS
+1453 
-1461 NVISNLATTYGASV
+1461 
-1475 LNHEYGSPLLTRQN
+1475 
-1489 SHDSNS
+1489 
-1495 NSGERPSNLEVVTRL
+1495 
-1510 RSSLKRSSYNP
+1510 
-1521 YNSPSKSVSKN
+1521 YNSPKTSIAEKFLKKN
-1532 NSGSGT
+1532 
-1538 PTNPTPPDSLTSED
+1538 D
-1552 SSYVSAKDSQISRV
+1552 K
-1566 RFSPVTFD
+1566 
-1574 RDGVSGRD
+1574 
-1582 IHRETLLDIPV
+1582 
-1593 HGQSQDITV
+1593 
-1602 PLQANRR
+1602 
-1609 LNRSRKPSI
+1609 
-1618 SELERE
+1618 
-1624 FLS
+1624 

>member
-28 RFLLYS
+28 RFLLHP
-34 ENGSSHPHSPNTA
+34 ENGSSNSHSPNTA
-47 NSSPRYQYSRTNSH
+47 NSSPRYQHNNRTNNHS
-61 TTSYGSIYGRT
+61 TSYGYLYGRT

-115 IIIFTALF
+115 STIFTALF

-144 SKDAKISGDEGWWT
+144 SKDSKISGDEGWWT
-158 GKIRG
+158 GKIHG

-191 IEIDFEELQ
+191 VEIDFEELQ

-214 RGFWKKREVAV
+214 RGFWQKHEVAV
-225 KAARQDAGEEPSA
+225 KAARQDPDEDPSV
-238 TLENVRQEAKL
+238 TLENVQQEAKL

-328 VLLSEPIENDDFQYK
+328 VLLSEPIENDDLQYK

-419 KLTLPIPSTCPQPWS
+419 KLTLPIPSTCPQPWRF
-434 LLMEACWA
+434 LMEACWA
-442 SDSHAR
+442 SDSHSR
-448 PGFTDIL
+448 PGFAEIL
-455 IALDEVRSAF
+455 VELDEVRSAF

-472 FHTMQEDWRQE
+472 FHTMQEDWRLE

-522 EQELAAREIAILE
+522 EQELAAREIDLLE

-576 PSDFRHTITVQD
+576 PSDFRHTITVQH

-645 PPNPASPGGKR
+645 PPNPASPSGKR

-675 SAHRSPLLQEIGNPT
+675 SAHRSPLLQEIG
-690 TKKLYS
+690 
-696 SANNLIDNQPG
+696 
-707 CSSYN
+707 
-712 DMPQNSL
+712 
-719 DIVLGAYCAPC
+719 
-730 NIGEDFVIL
+730 
-739 DNDIYE
+739 
-745 SVVVHNKNPPNNLK
+745 
-759 AHFSEEPSI
+759 
-768 INDDYPKTVG
+768 
-778 HRAAATVSKAT
+778 
-789 SPKCQKLPEWE
+789 
-800 PSYST
+800 
-805 NFVQNVASTLVGT
+805 
-818 AKRVKSKKR
+818 
-827 DRSKSKESKR
+827 
-837 RDSSE
+837 
-842 SRLASLAD
+842 
-850 FFRSPSGS
+850 
-858 RKSSLNSPRSGERKN
+858 
-873 SVTIKINDYDGLESS
+873 
-888 PENSIGG
+888 
-895 KTQQSQHKSRLSK
+895 
-908 SPLRVLNKMKTWGSR
+908 
-923 DALDDKTAT
+923 
-932 VKVEYSVLEN
+932 
-942 VISIP
+942 
-947 QLSHRDSSEQ
+947 
-957 ILANVSVSVPR
+957 
-968 FLAAN
+968 
-973 SREGIDFESL
+973 
-983 ESELC
+983 
-988 NFDSEHSNDSSRSKS
+988 
-1003 SLGPYH
+1003 
-1009 ETTGSRHKRSPIAFE
+1009 
-1024 LDASPAKPV
+1024 
-1033 AAAYRLDHGIEMNS
+1033 
-1047 FLHHKSR
+1047 
-1054 SNEYLRSCDGDSV
+1054 
-1067 AQTSPGGLQEGNNRQ
+1067 
-1082 SPRANYSPKRSL
+1082 
-1094 PASPPDHASL
+1094 
-1104 CRPTSEDA
+1104 
-1112 DVVSKNFAGE
+1112 
-1122 QFSKKGLSEE
+1122 LSEE
-1132 SIYHTHYTAL
+1132 SIYPTHYTAVA
-1142 SPDLSTDWI
+1142 PDLSSDWV
-1151 TSEYPLKPG
+1151 TSDYPLKPG

-1167 PMPVPMPTLYNGET
+1167 PMPVPMPTLYNGEM

-1186 SIVEL
+1186 SIIEL

-1216 IHPRLYPRLGECDE
+1216 IHPRLYPRLGDSEDE
-1230 DPPRWW
+1230 PSRWW
-1236 FQADTGSNRNSYLGA
+1236 FQADTGSNRNSSYLGP

-1263 NTYHGRAHHY
+1263 NTYHGPARHY

-1286 LPSTAM
+1286 LPPSVM

-1298 FTDSPQHYTSSTTG
+1298 FTDSPQHYASSTAG

-1325 SSTSN
+1325 STSN
-1330 EDAYDAARV
+1330 EDVFTHDAGRV

-1348 YMGNVASFPDYGPP
+1348 YMGNVAPFPDYGPP
-1362 MYTVVPPEYYR
+1362 VYTVVPPEYHR
-1373 PPDPYFIPTEYHD
+1373 QQEPTYFVHTDYHD

-1399 NPSSMN
+1399 NPSSIN

-1412 RLLPYTHHRTSS
+1412 RLPPYTHHRTSS

-1448 YSVLP
+1448 YSLYYP
-1453 MLYYQRPS
+1453 GHYYQRPS
-1461 NVISNLATTYGASV
+1461 NVISNVGTYSPSM
-1475 LNHEYGSPLLTRQN
+1475 LNHEYGSQILTRQN

-1495 NSGERPSNLEVVTRL
+1495 NSGERPSNLEVVSRL
-1510 RSSLKRSSYNP
+1510 RSSLKRSNYS
-1521 YNSPSKSVSKN
+1521 YNSPNKSVSKN

-1552 SSYVSAKDSQISRV
+1552 SSYVSAKDSQISISRV

-1574 RDGVSGRD
+1574 RDGISRE
-1582 IHRETLLDIPV
+1582 HRETLLDIPV
-1593 HGQSQDITV
+1593 HGQSQDVTI

>member
-1 MPPAGLSARGLSTL
+1 MPPAGLSARGLSIL

-47 NSSPRYQYSRTNSH
+47 NSSPRYQYNSRTNSH

-108 QSRQDNS
+108 QSRLDNS
-115 IIIFTALF
+115 TIIFTALF

-455 IALDEVRSAF
+455 TALDEVRNAF

-675 SAHRSPLLQEIGNPT
+675 SAHRSPLLQEIG
-690 TKKLYS
+690 
-696 SANNLIDNQPG
+696 
-707 CSSYN
+707 
-712 DMPQNSL
+712 
-719 DIVLGAYCAPC
+719 
-730 NIGEDFVIL
+730 
-739 DNDIYE
+739 
-745 SVVVHNKNPPNNLK
+745 
-759 AHFSEEPSI
+759 
-768 INDDYPKTVG
+768 
-778 HRAAATVSKAT
+778 
-789 SPKCQKLPEWE
+789 
-800 PSYST
+800 
-805 NFVQNVASTLVGT
+805 
-818 AKRVKSKKR
+818 
-827 DRSKSKESKR
+827 
-837 RDSSE
+837 
-842 SRLASLAD
+842 
-850 FFRSPSGS
+850 
-858 RKSSLNSPRSGERKN
+858 
-873 SVTIKINDYDGLESS
+873 
-888 PENSIGG
+888 
-895 KTQQSQHKSRLSK
+895 
-908 SPLRVLNKMKTWGSR
+908 
-923 DALDDKTAT
+923 
-932 VKVEYSVLEN
+932 
-942 VISIP
+942 
-947 QLSHRDSSEQ
+947 
-957 ILANVSVSVPR
+957 
-968 FLAAN
+968 
-973 SREGIDFESL
+973 
-983 ESELC
+983 
-988 NFDSEHSNDSSRSKS
+988 
-1003 SLGPYH
+1003 
-1009 ETTGSRHKRSPIAFE
+1009 
-1024 LDASPAKPV
+1024 
-1033 AAAYRLDHGIEMNS
+1033 
-1047 FLHHKSR
+1047 
-1054 SNEYLRSCDGDSV
+1054 
-1067 AQTSPGGLQEGNNRQ
+1067 
-1082 SPRANYSPKRSL
+1082 
-1094 PASPPDHASL
+1094 
-1104 CRPTSEDA
+1104 
-1112 DVVSKNFAGE
+1112 
-1122 QFSKKGLSEE
+1122 LSEE

-1142 SPDLSTDWI
+1142 PPDLSTDWI

-1286 LPSTAM
+1286 LPSAAM

-1298 FTDSPQHYTSSTTG
+1298 FTDSPQHYSTTG

-1348 YMGNVASFPDYGPP
+1348 YMGNVAPFPDYGPP

-1373 PPDPYFIPTEYHD
+1373 PPEPYFIPTEYHD

-1448 YSVLP
+1448 YSVYSP

-1574 RDGVSGRD
+1574 RDGVSARD

>member
-28 RFLLYS
+28 RFLLYP

-47 NSSPRYQYSRTNSH
+47 NSSPRYQHNSRTNSH
-61 TTSYGSIYGRT
+61 ITSYGYIYGRT
-72 SSNNMSDSSVSD
+72 ANNNMSDSSVSD

-115 IIIFTALF
+115 TIIYTALF

-173 AEAESIDRVS
+173 AESESIDRVS
-183 SVIDKVQP
+183 TVIDKVQP

-214 RGFWKKREVAV
+214 RGFWNKREVAV
-225 KAARQDAGEEPSA
+225 KAARQDAGEEPSV

-288 GRKIRPDVLVDW
+288 GRKIRPSVLVDW

-328 VLLSEPIENDDFQYK
+328 VLLSEPIENDDFQHK

-372 PEVIKKSTFSK
+372 PEVIKKSIFSK

-419 KLTLPIPSTCPQPWS
+419 KLTLPIPSTCPQPWRV
-434 LLMEACWA
+434 LMEACWA

-455 IALDEVRSAF
+455 TALDEVCNAF

-472 FHTMQEDWRQE
+472 FHTMQEDWRLE
-483 IEQVLHGLRM
+483 IEEVLHGLRM

-507 AQVQQRQHEENLRQR
+507 AQVQQRQHEENLRMR
-522 EQELAAREIAILE
+522 EQELAAREIDLLE

-558 KKSRLKLNKK
+558 KKSRLRLNKK

-576 PSDFRHTITVQD
+576 PSDFRHTITVQH
-588 TALDRGKVRNP
+588 TALDRGKARNP

-675 SAHRSPLLQEIGNPT
+675 NAHRSPLLQEI
-690 TKKLYS
+690 
-696 SANNLIDNQPG
+696 
-707 CSSYN
+707 
-712 DMPQNSL
+712 
-719 DIVLGAYCAPC
+719 
-730 NIGEDFVIL
+730 
-739 DNDIYE
+739 
-745 SVVVHNKNPPNNLK
+745 
-759 AHFSEEPSI
+759 
-768 INDDYPKTVG
+768 DYTV
-778 HRAAATVSKAT
+778 
-789 SPKCQKLPEWE
+789 P
-800 PSYST
+800 
-805 NFVQNVASTLVGT
+805 
-818 AKRVKSKKR
+818 
-827 DRSKSKESKR
+827 
-837 RDSSE
+837 
-842 SRLASLAD
+842 
-850 FFRSPSGS
+850 
-858 RKSSLNSPRSGERKN
+858 
-873 SVTIKINDYDGLESS
+873 
-888 PENSIGG
+888 
-895 KTQQSQHKSRLSK
+895 
-908 SPLRVLNKMKTWGSR
+908 
-923 DALDDKTAT
+923 
-932 VKVEYSVLEN
+932 
-942 VISIP
+942 
-947 QLSHRDSSEQ
+947 
-957 ILANVSVSVPR
+957 
-968 FLAAN
+968 
-973 SREGIDFESL
+973 
-983 ESELC
+983 
-988 NFDSEHSNDSSRSKS
+988 
-1003 SLGPYH
+1003 
-1009 ETTGSRHKRSPIAFE
+1009 
-1024 LDASPAKPV
+1024 
-1033 AAAYRLDHGIEMNS
+1033 
-1047 FLHHKSR
+1047 
-1054 SNEYLRSCDGDSV
+1054 
-1067 AQTSPGGLQEGNNRQ
+1067 
-1082 SPRANYSPKRSL
+1082 
-1094 PASPPDHASL
+1094 
-1104 CRPTSEDA
+1104 
-1112 DVVSKNFAGE
+1112 
-1122 QFSKKGLSEE
+1122 
-1132 SIYHTHYTAL
+1132 
-1142 SPDLSTDWI
+1142 PDLSTDWI
-1151 TSEYPLKPG
+1151 TSDHPLKPG

-1181 KKPKL
+1181 KKSRP
-1186 SIVEL
+1186 SIIEL
-1191 VLYNIAAMLA
+1191 VLYDIAAMLA
-1201 GVATGY
+1201 GVAAGY
-1207 DVRMSNISP
+1207 DVRVSNVSP
-1216 IHPRLYPRLGECDE
+1216 IHPRLYPRLGGECDGE
-1230 DPPRWW
+1230 DQSKWW
-1236 FQADTGSNRNSYLGA
+1236 FLADSGSNRNSYLGA
-1251 DYEFSSSSGYPH
+1251 DYEFSSNSGYLH

-1286 LPSTAM
+1286 LPSSAM
-1292 PDKPLR
+1292 PADKPLR
-1298 FTDSPQHYTSSTTG
+1298 FTDSPQHYTSSISG

-1330 EDAYDAARV
+1330 EDTYSHDTARV
-1339 DRMERVPTI
+1339 DPRMERVPTI
-1348 YMGNVASFPDYGPP
+1348 YMGNVASFPDYGPSV
-1362 MYTVVPPEYYR
+1362 YSVVPSDYYR
-1373 PPDPYFIPTEYHD
+1373 PPEPYFVPTEYHD

-1399 NPSSMN
+1399 NPSSINN
-1405 SPARPVS
+1405 SARPVSS

-1448 YSVLP
+1448 YGMYSPVP
-1453 MLYYQRPS
+1453 YYQRPS
-1461 NVISNLATTYGASV
+1461 NVISSLVSTYGTNI

-1489 SHDSNS
+1489 SHSDSNS

-1510 RSSLKRSSYNP
+1510 RSSLKRSSYSSNP
-1521 YNSPSKSVSKN
+1521 YGSPSKSVSKN

-1552 SSYVSAKDSQISRV
+1552 SSYVSAKDSQISISRV

-1574 RDGVSGRD
+1574 RDVASARD
-1582 IHRETLLDIPV
+1582 IHVRDMLLDIPV
-1593 HGQSQDITV
+1593 HGQSQDVTV

-1618 SELERE
+1618 SELEGQ

>member
-115 IIIFTALF
+115 ITIFTALF

-158 GKIRG
+158 GKICG

-493 KEKEL
+493 KEKACRSLEEEL

-617 ALPADGVKGKTWGP
+617 A
-631 STLHQ
+631 
-636 RERGAIITQ
+636 
-645 PPNPASPGGKR
+645 
-656 WSRSAPDLEKTPL
+656 
-669 RTALLA
+669 
-675 SAHRSPLLQEIGNPT
+675 
-690 TKKLYS
+690 Y
-696 SANNLIDNQPG
+696 
-707 CSSYN
+707 
-712 DMPQNSL
+712 
-719 DIVLGAYCAPC
+719 
-730 NIGEDFVIL
+730 
-739 DNDIYE
+739 
-745 SVVVHNKNPPNNLK
+745 
-759 AHFSEEPSI
+759 
-768 INDDYPKTVG
+768 
-778 HRAAATVSKAT
+778 
-789 SPKCQKLPEWE
+789 
-800 PSYST
+800 
-805 NFVQNVASTLVGT
+805 
-818 AKRVKSKKR
+818 
-827 DRSKSKESKR
+827 
-837 RDSSE
+837 
-842 SRLASLAD
+842 
-850 FFRSPSGS
+850 
-858 RKSSLNSPRSGERKN
+858 
-873 SVTIKINDYDGLESS
+873 
-888 PENSIGG
+888 
-895 KTQQSQHKSRLSK
+895 
-908 SPLRVLNKMKTWGSR
+908 
-923 DALDDKTAT
+923 
-932 VKVEYSVLEN
+932 
-942 VISIP
+942 
-947 QLSHRDSSEQ
+947 
-957 ILANVSVSVPR
+957 
-968 FLAAN
+968 
-973 SREGIDFESL
+973 
-983 ESELC
+983 
-988 NFDSEHSNDSSRSKS
+988 
-1003 SLGPYH
+1003 
-1009 ETTGSRHKRSPIAFE
+1009 
-1024 LDASPAKPV
+1024 
-1033 AAAYRLDHGIEMNS
+1033 
-1047 FLHHKSR
+1047 
-1054 SNEYLRSCDGDSV
+1054 
-1067 AQTSPGGLQEGNNRQ
+1067 
-1082 SPRANYSPKRSL
+1082 
-1094 PASPPDHASL
+1094 
-1104 CRPTSEDA
+1104 
-1112 DVVSKNFAGE
+1112 
-1122 QFSKKGLSEE
+1122 
-1132 SIYHTHYTAL
+1132 YTAL

-1373 PPDPYFIPTEYHD
+1373 PPEPYFIPTEYHD

>member
-28 RFLLYS
+28 RFLLYP
-34 ENGSSHPHSPNTA
+34 ENGSTYSHSSSTA
-47 NSSPRYQYSRTNSH
+47 TLSPRYQSGNRGNNHS
-61 TTSYGSIYGRT
+61 TSYGYLYGRT

-108 QSRQDNS
+108 RSRQDNS
-115 IIIFTALF
+115 STIFTALF

-144 SKDAKISGDEGWWT
+144 SKDSKISGDEGWWT
-158 GKIRG
+158 GKIHG

-173 AEAESIDRVS
+173 AEVESIDRVS

-191 IEIDFEELQ
+191 VEIDFEELQ

-214 RGFWKKREVAV
+214 RGFWQKHEVAV
-225 KAARQDAGEEPSA
+225 KAARQDPDEEPSVI
-238 TLENVRQEAKL
+238 LENVRQEAKL

-315 PISLIHRDLKSSN
+315 PVSLIHRDLKSSN
-328 VLLSEPIENDDFQYK
+328 VLLSEPIENDDLQYK

-419 KLTLPIPSTCPQPWS
+419 KLTLPIPSTCPQPWRC
-434 LLMEACWA
+434 LMEACWS
-442 SDSHAR
+442 SDSHCR
-448 PGFTDIL
+448 PGFVEIL
-455 IALDEVRSAF
+455 LALDEVRSAF

-472 FHTMQEDWRQE
+472 FHTMQEDWRLE

-522 EQELAAREIAILE
+522 EQELAAREIDLLE

-576 PSDFRHTITVQD
+576 PSDFRHTITVQH
-588 TALDRGKVRNP
+588 TALDRGKGRNP
-599 SRPNSPPGSPSI
+599 SKPNSPPGSPSI

-675 SAHRSPLLQEIGNPT
+675 SAHRSPLLQEI
-690 TKKLYS
+690 
-696 SANNLIDNQPG
+696 D
-707 CSSYN
+707 
-712 DMPQNSL
+712 
-719 DIVLGAYCAPC
+719 
-730 NIGEDFVIL
+730 
-739 DNDIYE
+739 
-745 SVVVHNKNPPNNLK
+745 
-759 AHFSEEPSI
+759 
-768 INDDYPKTVG
+768 
-778 HRAAATVSKAT
+778 
-789 SPKCQKLPEWE
+789 
-800 PSYST
+800 
-805 NFVQNVASTLVGT
+805 
-818 AKRVKSKKR
+818 
-827 DRSKSKESKR
+827 
-837 RDSSE
+837 
-842 SRLASLAD
+842 
-850 FFRSPSGS
+850 
-858 RKSSLNSPRSGERKN
+858 
-873 SVTIKINDYDGLESS
+873 
-888 PENSIGG
+888 
-895 KTQQSQHKSRLSK
+895 
-908 SPLRVLNKMKTWGSR
+908 
-923 DALDDKTAT
+923 
-932 VKVEYSVLEN
+932 
-942 VISIP
+942 
-947 QLSHRDSSEQ
+947 
-957 ILANVSVSVPR
+957 
-968 FLAAN
+968 
-973 SREGIDFESL
+973 
-983 ESELC
+983 
-988 NFDSEHSNDSSRSKS
+988 
-1003 SLGPYH
+1003 
-1009 ETTGSRHKRSPIAFE
+1009 
-1024 LDASPAKPV
+1024 
-1033 AAAYRLDHGIEMNS
+1033 
-1047 FLHHKSR
+1047 
-1054 SNEYLRSCDGDSV
+1054 
-1067 AQTSPGGLQEGNNRQ
+1067 
-1082 SPRANYSPKRSL
+1082 
-1094 PASPPDHASL
+1094 
-1104 CRPTSEDA
+1104 
-1112 DVVSKNFAGE
+1112 
-1122 QFSKKGLSEE
+1122 
-1132 SIYHTHYTAL
+1132 YTAL
-1142 SPDLSTDWI
+1142 PSDLSTDWV
-1151 TSEYPLKPG
+1151 TPDYPLTPG

-1167 PMPVPMPTLYNGET
+1167 PMPVPMPTLYNGEM

-1186 SIVEL
+1186 SIIEL

-1216 IHPRLYPRLGECDE
+1216 IHPRLHPRLNECE
-1230 DPPRWW
+1230 DDLPRWW
-1236 FQADTGSNRNSYLGA
+1236 FHPETGSNRNSGYLGP

-1263 NTYHGRAHHY
+1263 NTYHGPARHY

-1286 LPSTAM
+1286 LPPSVI

-1298 FTDSPQHYTSSTTG
+1298 FTDSPQHYVSSSG

-1325 SSTSN
+1325 STSN
-1330 EDAYDAARV
+1330 EDTYPSDTGRV
-1339 DRMERVPTI
+1339 ERIERGPTI
-1348 YMGNVASFPDYGPP
+1348 YLGNVASFPDYGPP
-1362 MYTVVPPEYYR
+1362 VYAVVSSVR
-1373 PPDPYFIPTEYHD
+1373 RNPPDTSYFVHPDYHD
-1386 RMLECPEFPHAYD
+1386 RMLDCPEFPHAYD
-1399 NPSSMN
+1399 NPSSIN
-1405 SPARPVS
+1405 STARPAS
-1412 RLLPYTHHRTSS
+1412 RLPSYTHHRTPS

-1429 STSSQSNVNPTFR
+1429 STSSQSNINPTFR
-1442 LEDEDD
+1442 LEDEEN
-1448 YSVLP
+1448 YS
-1453 MLYYQRPS
+1453 LYPAGSYYPRSS
-1461 NVISNLATTYGASV
+1461 NIISNIALYNSGI
-1475 LNHEYGSPLLTRQN
+1475 LNHEYGSTFLSRQN
-1489 SHDSNS
+1489 SHESNS

-1510 RSSLKRSSYNP
+1510 RSSLKRSNYS
-1521 YNSPSKSVSKN
+1521 YNSPNKGTSKN
-1532 NSGSGT
+1532 NSGSCT

-1552 SSYVSAKDSQISRV
+1552 SSYVSAKDSQISISRV

-1574 RDGVSGRD
+1574 RDGISRD
-1582 IHRETLLDIPV
+1582 HRETLLDIPV
-1593 HGQSQDITV
+1593 HGQTQDATV

-1609 LNRSRKPSI
+1609 PNRNRKPSI

>member
-1 MPPAGLSARGLSTL
+1 MPPAGLSAKGLSTL

-28 RFLLYS
+28 RFLLYP
-34 ENGSSHPHSPNTA
+34 ENGSSHPQTPSTA
-47 NSSPRYQYSRTNSH
+47 ASSPRYQNPARGNNYSA
-61 TTSYGSIYGRT
+61 SYAYLYGRT

-84 THSGGTARTV
+84 THSGDTARTV

-99 PSHGTHSSS
+99 PSHATHSYSH
-108 QSRQDNS
+108 SRQDSNS
-115 IIIFTALF
+115 TIFTALF

-144 SKDAKISGDEGWWT
+144 SKDSKISGDEGWWT

-214 RGFWKKREVAV
+214 RGFWQKHEVAV
-225 KAARQDAGEEPSA
+225 KAARQDPDEEPSVI
-238 TLENVRQEAKL
+238 LENVRQEAKL

-328 VLLSEPIENDDFQYK
+328 VLLSEPIENDDLQYK

-372 PEVIKKSTFSK
+372 PEVIKNSTFSK

-419 KLTLPIPSTCPQPWS
+419 KLTLPIPTTCPQPWRC
-434 LLMEACWA
+434 LMEACWS
-442 SDSHAR
+442 SDSHGR
-448 PGFTDIL
+448 PGFAEIL
-455 IALDEVRSAF
+455 VALDEVRSAF

-472 FHTMQEDWRQE
+472 FHTMQDDWRLE

-507 AQVQQRQHEENLRQR
+507 AQVQQRQNEEILRQR
-522 EQELAAREIAILE
+522 EQELAAREIDLLE

-576 PSDFRHTITVQD
+576 PSDFRHTITVQH
-588 TALDRGKVRNP
+588 TALDRGKPRNP

-645 PPNPASPGGKR
+645 PVNPSSPGGKR

-675 SAHRSPLLQEIGNPT
+675 NAQRSPLLQEIG
-690 TKKLYS
+690 
-696 SANNLIDNQPG
+696 
-707 CSSYN
+707 
-712 DMPQNSL
+712 
-719 DIVLGAYCAPC
+719 
-730 NIGEDFVIL
+730 
-739 DNDIYE
+739 
-745 SVVVHNKNPPNNLK
+745 
-759 AHFSEEPSI
+759 
-768 INDDYPKTVG
+768 
-778 HRAAATVSKAT
+778 
-789 SPKCQKLPEWE
+789 
-800 PSYST
+800 
-805 NFVQNVASTLVGT
+805 
-818 AKRVKSKKR
+818 
-827 DRSKSKESKR
+827 
-837 RDSSE
+837 
-842 SRLASLAD
+842 
-850 FFRSPSGS
+850 
-858 RKSSLNSPRSGERKN
+858 
-873 SVTIKINDYDGLESS
+873 
-888 PENSIGG
+888 
-895 KTQQSQHKSRLSK
+895 
-908 SPLRVLNKMKTWGSR
+908 
-923 DALDDKTAT
+923 
-932 VKVEYSVLEN
+932 
-942 VISIP
+942 
-947 QLSHRDSSEQ
+947 
-957 ILANVSVSVPR
+957 
-968 FLAAN
+968 
-973 SREGIDFESL
+973 
-983 ESELC
+983 
-988 NFDSEHSNDSSRSKS
+988 
-1003 SLGPYH
+1003 
-1009 ETTGSRHKRSPIAFE
+1009 
-1024 LDASPAKPV
+1024 
-1033 AAAYRLDHGIEMNS
+1033 
-1047 FLHHKSR
+1047 
-1054 SNEYLRSCDGDSV
+1054 
-1067 AQTSPGGLQEGNNRQ
+1067 
-1082 SPRANYSPKRSL
+1082 
-1094 PASPPDHASL
+1094 
-1104 CRPTSEDA
+1104 
-1112 DVVSKNFAGE
+1112 
-1122 QFSKKGLSEE
+1122 LSEE
-1132 SIYHTHYTAL
+1132 NIH
-1142 SPDLSTDWI
+1142 STQDYATLPTEI
-1151 TSEYPLKPG
+1151 TSEWMTMEYPMKPG

-1167 PMPVPMPTLYNGET
+1167 PMPVPMPTLYNGEA

-1186 SIVEL
+1186 GIIEL
-1191 VLYNIAAMLA
+1191 LLYNIASMLA

-1207 DVRMSNISP
+1207 DVRMSNVSP
-1216 IHPRLYPRLGECDE
+1216 IHPRLQPRSAEAPDE
-1230 DPPRWW
+1230 PPRWW
-1236 FQADTGSNRNSYLGA
+1236 FQAETGSNRNSGYLGPE
-1251 DYEFSSSSGYPH
+1251 YEFSSSSGYPH
-1263 NTYHGRAHHY
+1263 NTYHGPARHY
-1273 RPFLSNMGGIAPG
+1273 RPFLSTMGGIAPG
-1286 LPSTAM
+1286 LPSNVIN
-1292 PDKPLR
+1292 DKPLR
-1298 FTDSPQHYTSSTTG
+1298 FTDSPQHYGSNTG
-1312 SNAPTPSPRRKSS
+1312 SNVPTPSPRRKSS
-1325 SSTSN
+1325 STSN
-1330 EDAYDAARV
+1330 EEAYSPETGRI
-1339 DRMERVPTI
+1339 DRIDRIERVPTI
-1348 YMGNVASFPDYGPP
+1348 YMGNVAPYPDYGPP
-1362 MYTVVPPEYYR
+1362 VYAIVPPEYYGR
-1373 PPDPYFIPTEYHD
+1373 PPESGYFVNADYHD
-1386 RMLECPEFPHAYD
+1386 RMLEYPDFSHAYD
-1399 NPSSMN
+1399 NPNNVN
-1405 SPARPVS
+1405 SPARPTP
-1412 RLLPYTHHRTSS
+1412 RLPGYTHHRTSS
-1424 NVSNA
+1424 NVSNT

-1442 LEDEDD
+1442 LEDESD
-1448 YSVLP
+1448 YGVYSP
-1453 MLYYQRPS
+1453 NHYYQQRSS
-1461 NVISNLATTYGASV
+1461 NFPTSIGTYNSGMM
-1475 LNHEYGSPLLTRQN
+1475 NHDYGSQYLSRQN
-1489 SHDSNS
+1489 SHDSNPP
-1495 NSGERPSNLEVVTRL
+1495 NSSSERPSNLEVVTRL
-1510 RSSLKRSSYNP
+1510 RSSLKRSNYT
-1521 YNSPSKSVSKN
+1521 YNSPNKTTSTSKN

-1552 SSYVSAKDSQISRV
+1552 SSYVSAKDSQISMGRV

-1574 RDGVSGRD
+1574 RDNISRE
-1582 IHRETLLDIPV
+1582 HRETLLDIPV
-1593 HGQSQDITV
+1593 HGQTQDANV
-1602 PLQANRR
+1602 AVQATRR
-1609 LNRSRKPSI
+1609 TSRNRKPSI
-1618 SELERE
+1618 TEVERD

>member
-28 RFLLYS
+28 RFLLHP
-34 ENGSSHPHSPNTA
+34 ENGSSNSNTA
-47 NSSPRYQYSRTNSH
+47 NSSPRYQHNSRTNNHS
-61 TTSYGSIYGRT
+61 TSYAYLYGRT

-115 IIIFTALF
+115 STFFTALF

-144 SKDAKISGDEGWWT
+144 SKDSKISGDEGWWT
-158 GKIRG
+158 GKIHG

-183 SVIDKVQP
+183 TVIDKVQP

-214 RGFWKKREVAV
+214 RGFWQKHEVAV
-225 KAARQDAGEEPSA
+225 KAARQDPDEDPSV

-328 VLLSEPIENDDFQYK
+328 VLLSEPIENDDLQYK

-407 DALAVAYGVAVN
+407 DALAIAYGVAVN
-419 KLTLPIPSTCPQPWS
+419 KLTLPIPSTCPQPWRF
-434 LLMEACWA
+434 LMEACWA
-442 SDSHAR
+442 SDSHSR
-448 PGFTDIL
+448 PGFAEIL
-455 IALDEVRSAF
+455 VALDEVRSAF

-472 FHTMQEDWRQE
+472 FHTMQEDWRVE

-522 EQELAAREIAILE
+522 EQELAAREIDLLE

-576 PSDFRHTITVQD
+576 PSDFRHTITVQH

-675 SAHRSPLLQEIGNPT
+675 SAHRSPLLQEI
-690 TKKLYS
+690 
-696 SANNLIDNQPG
+696 D
-707 CSSYN
+707 
-712 DMPQNSL
+712 
-719 DIVLGAYCAPC
+719 
-730 NIGEDFVIL
+730 
-739 DNDIYE
+739 
-745 SVVVHNKNPPNNLK
+745 
-759 AHFSEEPSI
+759 
-768 INDDYPKTVG
+768 
-778 HRAAATVSKAT
+778 
-789 SPKCQKLPEWE
+789 
-800 PSYST
+800 
-805 NFVQNVASTLVGT
+805 
-818 AKRVKSKKR
+818 
-827 DRSKSKESKR
+827 
-837 RDSSE
+837 
-842 SRLASLAD
+842 
-850 FFRSPSGS
+850 
-858 RKSSLNSPRSGERKN
+858 
-873 SVTIKINDYDGLESS
+873 
-888 PENSIGG
+888 
-895 KTQQSQHKSRLSK
+895 
-908 SPLRVLNKMKTWGSR
+908 
-923 DALDDKTAT
+923 
-932 VKVEYSVLEN
+932 
-942 VISIP
+942 
-947 QLSHRDSSEQ
+947 
-957 ILANVSVSVPR
+957 
-968 FLAAN
+968 
-973 SREGIDFESL
+973 
-983 ESELC
+983 
-988 NFDSEHSNDSSRSKS
+988 
-1003 SLGPYH
+1003 
-1009 ETTGSRHKRSPIAFE
+1009 
-1024 LDASPAKPV
+1024 
-1033 AAAYRLDHGIEMNS
+1033 
-1047 FLHHKSR
+1047 
-1054 SNEYLRSCDGDSV
+1054 
-1067 AQTSPGGLQEGNNRQ
+1067 
-1082 SPRANYSPKRSL
+1082 
-1094 PASPPDHASL
+1094 
-1104 CRPTSEDA
+1104 
-1112 DVVSKNFAGE
+1112 
-1122 QFSKKGLSEE
+1122 
-1132 SIYHTHYTAL
+1132 YTAL
-1142 SPDLSTDWI
+1142 PPDLSTDWVA
-1151 TSEYPLKPG
+1151 TEYPLKPG

-1167 PMPVPMPTLYNGET
+1167 PMAVPMPTLYNGEM

-1186 SIVEL
+1186 SIIEL

-1216 IHPRLYPRLGECDE
+1216 IHPRLYPRPGECE
-1230 DPPRWW
+1230 NEPPRWW
-1236 FQADTGSNRNSYLGA
+1236 FQADTGSNRNSGYLGP
-1251 DYEFSSSSGYPH
+1251 DYEFSSTSGYPH
-1263 NTYHGRAHHY
+1263 NTYHGPARHY

-1286 LPSTAM
+1286 LPPSVM

-1298 FTDSPQHYTSSTTG
+1298 FTDSPQHYASSTG
-1312 SNAPTPSPRRKSS
+1312 SNAPTPSPRRKN

-1330 EDAYDAARV
+1330 EDVYAHDAGRA
-1339 DRMERVPTI
+1339 DRLERVPTI
-1348 YMGNVASFPDYGPP
+1348 YMGNVAPFPDYGPP
-1362 MYTVVPPEYYR
+1362 VYTVVPPEYYR
-1373 PPDPYFIPTEYHD
+1373 PPESTYFVSTDYHD

-1399 NPSSMN
+1399 NPSSIS

-1412 RLLPYTHHRTSS
+1412 RLPPYTHHRTSS

-1429 STSSQSNVNPTFR
+1429 STSSQSNINPTFR
-1442 LEDEDD
+1442 LEDGDD
-1448 YSVLP
+1448 YSLYSP
-1453 MLYYQRPS
+1453 GHYYQRSP
-1461 NVISNLATTYGASV
+1461 NVISNVGTYSPSM
-1475 LNHEYGSPLLTRQN
+1475 LNLDYGSQLLTRQN

-1495 NSGERPSNLEVVTRL
+1495 NSGERPSNLEVVSRL
-1510 RSSLKRSSYNP
+1510 RSSLKRSNYS
-1521 YNSPSKSVSKN
+1521 YNSPNKSVSKN

-1552 SSYVSAKDSQISRV
+1552 SSYVSAKDSQISISRV

-1574 RDGVSGRD
+1574 RDSISRD
-1582 IHRETLLDIPV
+1582 HRETLLDIPV

>member
-28 RFLLYS
+28 RFLLHP
-34 ENGSSHPHSPNTA
+34 ENGSSNSHSSNA
-47 NSSPRYQYSRTNSH
+47 SNSSPRYQHNNRTNNHS
-61 TTSYGSIYGRT
+61 TSYAYLYGRT

-115 IIIFTALF
+115 STIFTALY

-144 SKDAKISGDEGWWT
+144 SKDSKISGDEGWWT
-158 GKIRG
+158 GKIHG

-173 AEAESIDRVS
+173 AEAKSIDRVS

-191 IEIDFEELQ
+191 VEIDFEELQ
-200 LEEVI
+200 LQEVI

-214 RGFWKKREVAV
+214 RGFWQDHEVAV
-225 KAARQDAGEEPSA
+225 KAARQDPDEDPSV
-238 TLENVRQEAKL
+238 TLENVQQEAKL

-328 VLLSEPIENDDFQYK
+328 VLLSEPIENDDLQYK

-419 KLTLPIPSTCPQPWS
+419 KLTLPIPSTCPQPWRF
-434 LLMEACWA
+434 LMEACWS
-442 SDSHAR
+442 SDSHSR
-448 PGFTDIL
+448 PGFVAIL
-455 IALDEVRSAF
+455 VALDEVRSAF

-472 FHTMQEDWRQE
+472 FHTMQEDWRLE

-522 EQELAAREIAILE
+522 EQELAAREIDLLE

-576 PSDFRHTITVQD
+576 PSDFRHTITVQH

-675 SAHRSPLLQEIGNPT
+675 SAHRSPLLQEIGNPSSR
-690 TKKLYS
+690 KLYS
-696 SANNLIDNQPG
+696 SANNLIDSQPG
-707 CSSYN
+707 YSYN
-712 DMPQNSL
+712 NIPENSNNIL
-719 DIVLGAYCAPC
+719 QSTSCPPC
-730 NIGEDFVIL
+730 NIDEDSIIV

-745 SVVVHNKNPPNNLK
+745 SVVLHNKSASNLK
-759 AHFSEEPSI
+759 THFSDEHLVVTDGYSKP
-768 INDDYPKTVG
+768 
-778 HRAAATVSKAT
+778 AARNIT
-789 SPKCQKLPEWE
+789 SPPKGQRHVVGEWE
-800 PSYST
+800 HSCSS
-805 NFVQNVASTLVGT
+805 NFVQSVAFSLVGT
-818 AKRVKSKKR
+818 AKRVKKKKR

-842 SRLASLAD
+842 SRLAALAD

-858 RKSSLNSPRSGERKN
+858 RKSSLNSPRSAERKN
-873 SVTIKINDYDGLESS
+873 SVTIKINDTDGIESS
-888 PENSIGG
+888 PENSVGR
-895 KTQQSQHKSRLSK
+895 KSQHKSRMSK
-908 SPLRVLNKMKTWGSR
+908 SPLRVFNKMRAWGSR
-923 DALDDKTAT
+923 DALDDKTTA
-932 VKVEYSVLEN
+932 VKVEYNVLDN
-942 VISIP
+942 AIFIP
-947 QLSHRDSSEQ
+947 QLNRRDSDQSN
-957 ILANVSVSVPR
+957 AMPK
-968 FLAAN
+968 FLTAN

-988 NFDSEHSNDSSRSKS
+988 NFDSEHSNDSSVSKTSLGLFHENKSKISPTSFDCVSNTSDVCSRQQVPQLDQSLELNSQLHQRSK
-1003 SLGPYH
+1003 
-1009 ETTGSRHKRSPIAFE
+1009 
-1024 LDASPAKPV
+1024 
-1033 AAAYRLDHGIEMNS
+1033 
-1047 FLHHKSR
+1047 
-1054 SNEYLRSCDGDSV
+1054 SNEYLRSCEEDHGDNINLIMH
-1067 AQTSPGGLQEGNNRQ
+1067 TPG
-1082 SPRANYSPKRSL
+1082 
-1094 PASPPDHASL
+1094 
-1104 CRPTSEDA
+1104 
-1112 DVVSKNFAGE
+1112 
-1122 QFSKKGLSEE
+1122 
-1132 SIYHTHYTAL
+1132 
-1142 SPDLSTDWI
+1142 
-1151 TSEYPLKPG
+1151 
-1160 LTGPYIM
+1160 YI
-1167 PMPVPMPTLYNGET
+1167 
-1181 KKPKL
+1181 
-1186 SIVEL
+1186 
-1191 VLYNIAAMLA
+1191 
-1201 GVATGY
+1201 
-1207 DVRMSNISP
+1207 
-1216 IHPRLYPRLGECDE
+1216 
-1230 DPPRWW
+1230 
-1236 FQADTGSNRNSYLGA
+1236 Q
-1251 DYEFSSSSGYPH
+1251 
-1263 NTYHGRAHHY
+1263 
-1273 RPFLSNMGGIAPG
+1273 
-1286 LPSTAM
+1286 
-1292 PDKPLR
+1292 
-1298 FTDSPQHYTSSTTG
+1298 
-1312 SNAPTPSPRRKSS
+1312 
-1325 SSTSN
+1325 
-1330 EDAYDAARV
+1330 
-1339 DRMERVPTI
+1339 DR
-1348 YMGNVASFPDYGPP
+1348 D
-1362 MYTVVPPEYYR
+1362 
-1373 PPDPYFIPTEYHD
+1373 
-1386 RMLECPEFPHAYD
+1386 
-1399 NPSSMN
+1399 
-1405 SPARPVS
+1405 
-1412 RLLPYTHHRTSS
+1412 
-1424 NVSNA
+1424 
-1429 STSSQSNVNPTFR
+1429 
-1442 LEDEDD
+1442 
-1448 YSVLP
+1448 
-1453 MLYYQRPS
+1453 
-1461 NVISNLATTYGASV
+1461 
-1475 LNHEYGSPLLTRQN
+1475 RQN
-1489 SHDSNS
+1489 SPINCRSKKNMVESLRDV
-1495 NSGERPSNLEVVTRL
+1495 PSH
-1510 RSSLKRSSYNP
+1510 RSSEDVNTIAFT
-1521 YNSPSKSVSKN
+1521 SPKTSVAEKFRKKN
-1532 NSGSGT
+1532 
-1538 PTNPTPPDSLTSED
+1538 D
-1552 SSYVSAKDSQISRV
+1552 K
-1566 RFSPVTFD
+1566 
-1574 RDGVSGRD
+1574 
-1582 IHRETLLDIPV
+1582 
-1593 HGQSQDITV
+1593 
-1602 PLQANRR
+1602 
-1609 LNRSRKPSI
+1609 
-1618 SELERE
+1618 
-1624 FLS
+1624 

>member
-28 RFLLYS
+28 RFLLHP
-34 ENGSSHPHSPNTA
+34 ENGSSNSNTA
-47 NSSPRYQYSRTNSH
+47 NSSPRYQHNNRTNNHS
-61 TTSYGSIYGRT
+61 TSYGYLYGRT

-115 IIIFTALF
+115 STIFTALF

-144 SKDAKISGDEGWWT
+144 SKDSKISGDEGWWT
-158 GKIRG
+158 GKIHG

-173 AEAESIDRVS
+173 VEAESIDRVS

-191 IEIDFEELQ
+191 VEIDFEELQ

-214 RGFWKKREVAV
+214 RGFWQKHEVAV
-225 KAARQDAGEEPSA
+225 KAARQDPDEEPSV

-328 VLLSEPIENDDFQYK
+328 VLLSEPIENDDLQYK

-419 KLTLPIPSTCPQPWS
+419 KLTLPIPSTCPQPWRF
-434 LLMEACWA
+434 LMEACWA
-442 SDSHAR
+442 SDSHQR
-448 PGFTDIL
+448 PGFAEIL
-455 IALDEVRSAF
+455 VALDEVRSAF

-472 FHTMQEDWRQE
+472 FHTMQEDWRLE

-493 KEKEL
+493 KEKACRSLEEEL

-522 EQELAAREIAILE
+522 EQELAAREIDLLE

-576 PSDFRHTITVQD
+576 PSDFRHTITVKD
-588 TALDRGKVRNP
+588 TALERGKVRNP

-656 WSRSAPDLEKTPL
+656 WSRSAPDLEKAPL

-675 SAHRSPLLQEIGNPT
+675 HRPPLLQEIEN
-690 TKKLYS
+690 S
-696 SANNLIDNQPG
+696 NN
-707 CSSYN
+707 
-712 DMPQNSL
+712 
-719 DIVLGAYCAPC
+719 IVQSTSCPPC
-730 NIGEDFVIL
+730 NLDEDSIIV

-745 SVVVHNKNPPNNLK
+745 SVVLHNKSANNFRT
-759 AHFSEEPSI
+759 HFS
-768 INDDYPKTVG
+768 DDQLVVMNRPTVRNTLKT
-778 HRAAATVSKAT
+778 SP
-789 SPKCQKLPEWE
+789 PKCQKYSDWE
-800 PSYST
+800 HSYSS
-805 NFVQNVASTLVGT
+805 NFVQNVASLVGT
-818 AKRVKSKKR
+818 AKRVKKKKR

-842 SRLASLAD
+842 SRLAAFTD

-858 RKSSLNSPRSGERKN
+858 RKSSLNSPHSAERKN
-873 SVTIKINDYDGLESS
+873 SNISIKINDADGLESS
-888 PENSIGG
+888 PENSIG
-895 KTQQSQHKSRLSK
+895 KKSQHKSRISK
-908 SPLRVLNKMKTWGSR
+908 SPLRMFNKMKAWGSR
-923 DALDDKTAT
+923 DALDDKAVA
-932 VKVEYSVLEN
+932 VKVEYSVLDN
-942 VISIP
+942 TISMS
-947 QLSHRDSSEQ
+947 QLSRHDSDHS
-957 ILANVSVSVPR
+957 AAVPK

-983 ESELC
+983 KSELC
-988 NFDSEHSNDSSRSKS
+988 NFDSEHSNDSSISKN
-1003 SLGPYH
+1003 SLGLFPQDNQC
-1009 ETTGSRHKRSPIAFE
+1009 KRSPTSFE
-1024 LDASPAKPV
+1024 CISDVSDVCFK
-1033 AAAYRLDHGIEMNS
+1033 H
-1047 FLHHKSR
+1047 
-1054 SNEYLRSCDGDSV
+1054 
-1067 AQTSPGGLQEGNNRQ
+1067 TS
-1082 SPRANYSPKRSL
+1082 
-1094 PASPPDHASL
+1094 
-1104 CRPTSEDA
+1104 
-1112 DVVSKNFAGE
+1112 
-1122 QFSKKGLSEE
+1122 
-1132 SIYHTHYTAL
+1132 
-1142 SPDLSTDWI
+1142 
-1151 TSEYPLKPG
+1151 
-1160 LTGPYIM
+1160 
-1167 PMPVPMPTLYNGET
+1167 
-1181 KKPKL
+1181 
-1186 SIVEL
+1186 
-1191 VLYNIAAMLA
+1191 
-1201 GVATGY
+1201 
-1207 DVRMSNISP
+1207 
-1216 IHPRLYPRLGECDE
+1216 
-1230 DPPRWW
+1230 
-1236 FQADTGSNRNSYLGA
+1236 
-1251 DYEFSSSSGYPH
+1251 
-1263 NTYHGRAHHY
+1263 
-1273 RPFLSNMGGIAPG
+1273 
-1286 LPSTAM
+1286 
-1292 PDKPLR
+1292 
-1298 FTDSPQHYTSSTTG
+1298 
-1312 SNAPTPSPRRKSS
+1312 
-1325 SSTSN
+1325 
-1330 EDAYDAARV
+1330 
-1339 DRMERVPTI
+1339 
-1348 YMGNVASFPDYGPP
+1348 
-1362 MYTVVPPEYYR
+1362 
-1373 PPDPYFIPTEYHD
+1373 
-1386 RMLECPEFPHAYD
+1386 
-1399 NPSSMN
+1399 
-1405 SPARPVS
+1405 
-1412 RLLPYTHHRTSS
+1412 
-1424 NVSNA
+1424 
-1429 STSSQSNVNPTFR
+1429 
-1442 LEDEDD
+1442 
-1448 YSVLP
+1448 
-1453 MLYYQRPS
+1453 
-1461 NVISNLATTYGASV
+1461 
-1475 LNHEYGSPLLTRQN
+1475 
-1489 SHDSNS
+1489 
-1495 NSGERPSNLEVVTRL
+1495 
-1510 RSSLKRSSYNP
+1510 
-1521 YNSPSKSVSKN
+1521 
-1532 NSGSGT
+1532 
-1538 PTNPTPPDSLTSED
+1538 
-1552 SSYVSAKDSQISRV
+1552 
-1566 RFSPVTFD
+1566 
-1574 RDGVSGRD
+1574 
-1582 IHRETLLDIPV
+1582 
-1593 HGQSQDITV
+1593 
-1602 PLQANRR
+1602 
-1609 LNRSRKPSI
+1609 
-1618 SELERE
+1618 
-1624 FLS
+1624 

>member
-28 RFLLYS
+28 RFLLYP

-47 NSSPRYQYSRTNSH
+47 NSSPRYQHNSRTNSH
-61 TTSYGSIYGRT
+61 ITSYGYIYGRT
-72 SSNNMSDSSVSD
+72 SNNNMSDSSVSD

-115 IIIFTALF
+115 TIIYTALF

-173 AEAESIDRVS
+173 AESESIDRVS
-183 SVIDKVQP
+183 TVIDKVQP

-214 RGFWKKREVAV
+214 RGFWNKREVAV
-225 KAARQDAGEEPSA
+225 KAARQDAGEEPSV

-288 GRKIRPDVLVDW
+288 GRKIRPSVLVDW

-328 VLLSEPIENDDFQYK
+328 VLLSEPIENDDFQHK

-372 PEVIKKSTFSK
+372 PEVIKKSIFSK

-419 KLTLPIPSTCPQPWS
+419 KLTLPIPSTCPQPWRV
-434 LLMEACWA
+434 LMEACWA

-455 IALDEVRSAF
+455 IALDEVCNAF

-472 FHTMQEDWRQE
+472 FHTMQEDWRLE
-483 IEQVLHGLRM
+483 IEEVLHGLRM

-507 AQVQQRQHEENLRQR
+507 AQVQQRQHEENLRMR
-522 EQELAAREIAILE
+522 EQELAAREIDLLE

-558 KKSRLKLNKK
+558 KKSRLRLNKK

-576 PSDFRHTITVQD
+576 PSDFRHTITVQH

-675 SAHRSPLLQEIGNPT
+675 NAHRSPLLQEI
-690 TKKLYS
+690 
-696 SANNLIDNQPG
+696 
-707 CSSYN
+707 
-712 DMPQNSL
+712 
-719 DIVLGAYCAPC
+719 
-730 NIGEDFVIL
+730 
-739 DNDIYE
+739 
-745 SVVVHNKNPPNNLK
+745 
-759 AHFSEEPSI
+759 
-768 INDDYPKTVG
+768 
-778 HRAAATVSKAT
+778 
-789 SPKCQKLPEWE
+789 
-800 PSYST
+800 
-805 NFVQNVASTLVGT
+805 
-818 AKRVKSKKR
+818 
-827 DRSKSKESKR
+827 
-837 RDSSE
+837 
-842 SRLASLAD
+842 
-850 FFRSPSGS
+850 
-858 RKSSLNSPRSGERKN
+858 
-873 SVTIKINDYDGLESS
+873 
-888 PENSIGG
+888 
-895 KTQQSQHKSRLSK
+895 
-908 SPLRVLNKMKTWGSR
+908 
-923 DALDDKTAT
+923 
-932 VKVEYSVLEN
+932 
-942 VISIP
+942 
-947 QLSHRDSSEQ
+947 
-957 ILANVSVSVPR
+957 
-968 FLAAN
+968 
-973 SREGIDFESL
+973 
-983 ESELC
+983 
-988 NFDSEHSNDSSRSKS
+988 
-1003 SLGPYH
+1003 
-1009 ETTGSRHKRSPIAFE
+1009 
-1024 LDASPAKPV
+1024 
-1033 AAAYRLDHGIEMNS
+1033 
-1047 FLHHKSR
+1047 
-1054 SNEYLRSCDGDSV
+1054 
-1067 AQTSPGGLQEGNNRQ
+1067 
-1082 SPRANYSPKRSL
+1082 
-1094 PASPPDHASL
+1094 
-1104 CRPTSEDA
+1104 
-1112 DVVSKNFAGE
+1112 
-1122 QFSKKGLSEE
+1122 GLSEE
-1132 SIYHTHYTAL
+1132 SIYHTHYTVP
-1142 SPDLSTDWI
+1142 PDLSTDWI
-1151 TSEYPLKPG
+1151 TSDHPLKPG

-1181 KKPKL
+1181 KKSRP
-1186 SIVEL
+1186 SIIEL
-1191 VLYNIAAMLA
+1191 VLYDIAAMLA
-1201 GVATGY
+1201 GVAAGY
-1207 DVRMSNISP
+1207 DVRVSNVSP
-1216 IHPRLYPRLGECDE
+1216 IHPRLYPRLGGECDGE
-1230 DPPRWW
+1230 DQSKWW
-1236 FQADTGSNRNSYLGA
+1236 FLADSGSNRNSYLGA
-1251 DYEFSSSSGYPH
+1251 DYEFSSNSGYLH

-1286 LPSTAM
+1286 LPSSAM
-1292 PDKPLR
+1292 PADKPLR
-1298 FTDSPQHYTSSTTG
+1298 FTDSPQHYTSSISG

-1330 EDAYDAARV
+1330 EDTYSHDTARV
-1339 DRMERVPTI
+1339 DPRMERVPTI
-1348 YMGNVASFPDYGPP
+1348 YMGNIAPFPDYGPP
-1362 MYTVVPPEYYR
+1362 VYSVVPSDYYR
-1373 PPDPYFIPTEYHD
+1373 PPEPYFVSTEYHD

-1399 NPSSMN
+1399 NPSSINN
-1405 SPARPVS
+1405 SARPVSS

-1448 YSVLP
+1448 YGMYSPVP
-1453 MLYYQRPS
+1453 YYQRSS
-1461 NVISNLATTYGASV
+1461 NVISSLVSTYGTNI

-1489 SHDSNS
+1489 SHSDSNS

-1510 RSSLKRSSYNP
+1510 RSSLKRSSYSSNP
-1521 YNSPSKSVSKN
+1521 YGSPSKSVSKN

-1552 SSYVSAKDSQISRV
+1552 SSYVSAKDSQISISRV

-1574 RDGVSGRD
+1574 RDVASARD
-1582 IHRETLLDIPV
+1582 IHVRDTLLDIPV
-1593 HGQSQDITV
+1593 HGQSQDVTV

>member
-28 RFLLYS
+28 HFLLYP
-34 ENGSSHPHSPNTA
+34 ENGSSHPHSPNTT
-47 NSSPRYQYSRTNSH
+47 NSSPRYQHNSRTNSH
-61 TTSYGSIYGRT
+61 NTSYGYIYGHT
-72 SSNNMSDSSVSD
+72 SSNNMSDSSISD

-115 IIIFTALF
+115 TTIFTALF

-144 SKDAKISGDEGWWT
+144 SKDSKISGDEGWWT
-158 GKIRG
+158 GKVHG

-191 IEIDFEELQ
+191 VEINFEELQ

-214 RGFWKKREVAV
+214 RGFWKGREVAV
-225 KAARQDAGEEPSA
+225 KAARQDPDEEPSV

-261 EGVCLKMP
+261 EGVCIKMP

-328 VLLSEPIENDDFQYK
+328 VLLSEPIENDDLQYK

-396 LLTGET
+396 LLTGEI

-407 DALAVAYGVAVN
+407 DTLAIAYGVAVN
-419 KLTLPIPSTCPQPWS
+419 KLTLPIPSTCPQPWRY
-434 LLMEACWA
+434 LMEECWA

-448 PGFTDIL
+448 PGFAEIL
-455 IALDEVRSAF
+455 VALEEVRDAF

-472 FHTMQEDWRQE
+472 FHTMQEDWRLE

-522 EQELAAREIAILE
+522 EQELAAREIDLLE

-576 PSDFRHTITVQD
+576 PSDFRHTITVQH

-675 SAHRSPLLQEIGNPT
+675 NAHRSPLLQEI
-690 TKKLYS
+690 
-696 SANNLIDNQPG
+696 D
-707 CSSYN
+707 
-712 DMPQNSL
+712 
-719 DIVLGAYCAPC
+719 
-730 NIGEDFVIL
+730 
-739 DNDIYE
+739 
-745 SVVVHNKNPPNNLK
+745 
-759 AHFSEEPSI
+759 
-768 INDDYPKTVG
+768 
-778 HRAAATVSKAT
+778 
-789 SPKCQKLPEWE
+789 
-800 PSYST
+800 
-805 NFVQNVASTLVGT
+805 
-818 AKRVKSKKR
+818 
-827 DRSKSKESKR
+827 
-837 RDSSE
+837 
-842 SRLASLAD
+842 
-850 FFRSPSGS
+850 
-858 RKSSLNSPRSGERKN
+858 
-873 SVTIKINDYDGLESS
+873 
-888 PENSIGG
+888 
-895 KTQQSQHKSRLSK
+895 
-908 SPLRVLNKMKTWGSR
+908 
-923 DALDDKTAT
+923 
-932 VKVEYSVLEN
+932 
-942 VISIP
+942 
-947 QLSHRDSSEQ
+947 
-957 ILANVSVSVPR
+957 
-968 FLAAN
+968 
-973 SREGIDFESL
+973 
-983 ESELC
+983 
-988 NFDSEHSNDSSRSKS
+988 
-1003 SLGPYH
+1003 
-1009 ETTGSRHKRSPIAFE
+1009 
-1024 LDASPAKPV
+1024 
-1033 AAAYRLDHGIEMNS
+1033 
-1047 FLHHKSR
+1047 
-1054 SNEYLRSCDGDSV
+1054 
-1067 AQTSPGGLQEGNNRQ
+1067 
-1082 SPRANYSPKRSL
+1082 
-1094 PASPPDHASL
+1094 
-1104 CRPTSEDA
+1104 
-1112 DVVSKNFAGE
+1112 
-1122 QFSKKGLSEE
+1122 
-1132 SIYHTHYTAL
+1132 YTAL
-1142 SPDLSTDWI
+1142 PPDLSADWI
-1151 TSEYPLKPG
+1151 TSDYPLKPG

-1167 PMPVPMPTLYNGET
+1167 PMAVPMPTLYNGET

-1186 SIVEL
+1186 SIIEL

-1230 DPPRWW
+1230 EQPRWW

-1286 LPSTAM
+1286 LPAM

-1325 SSTSN
+1325 STSN
-1330 EDAYDAARV
+1330 EDAYSHDAARV
-1339 DRMERVPTI
+1339 DRIERVPTI
-1348 YMGNVASFPDYGPP
+1348 YMGNVAPFPDYGPP
-1362 MYTVVPPEYYR
+1362 VYTVVPPEYYR
-1373 PPDPYFIPTEYHD
+1373 SPEPPYYVSTECHD

-1424 NVSNA
+1424 NVSNV

-1448 YSVLP
+1448 YGMYSPVP
-1453 MLYYQRPS
+1453 YYQRPS
-1461 NVISNLATTYGASV
+1461 NVISNLASTYGSSI

-1489 SHDSNS
+1489 SHDSS
-1495 NSGERPSNLEVVTRL
+1495 TNSGERPSNLEVITRL
-1510 RSSLKRSSYNP
+1510 RSSLKRSNYS

-1552 SSYVSAKDSQISRV
+1552 SSYVSAKDSQISIGRV

-1574 RDGVSGRD
+1574 RDNVSRD
-1582 IHRETLLDIPV
+1582 HRETLLDIPV
-1593 HGQSQDITV
+1593 HGQNQDVTV

>member
-28 RFLLYS
+28 RFLLYP

-47 NSSPRYQYSRTNSH
+47 NSSPRYQHNSRTNSH
-61 TTSYGSIYGRT
+61 TTSYGYIYGRT
-72 SSNNMSDSSVSD
+72 SNNNMSDSSVSD

-115 IIIFTALF
+115 TIIFTALF

-173 AEAESIDRVS
+173 AESESIDRVS
-183 SVIDKVQP
+183 TVIDKVQP

-214 RGFWKKREVAV
+214 RGIWKKREVAV
-225 KAARQDAGEEPSA
+225 KAARQDAGEEPSV

-288 GRKIRPDVLVDW
+288 GRKIRPSVLVDW

-328 VLLSEPIENDDFQYK
+328 VLLSEPIENDDFQHK

-372 PEVIKKSTFSK
+372 PEVIKKSIFSK

-419 KLTLPIPSTCPQPWS
+419 KLTLPIPSTCPQPWRV
-434 LLMEACWA
+434 LMEECWA

-448 PGFTDIL
+448 PGFVDIL
-455 IALDEVRSAF
+455 TALDEVCNAF

-472 FHTMQEDWRQE
+472 FHTMQEDWRLE
-483 IEQVLHGLRM
+483 IEEVLHGLRM

-507 AQVQQRQHEENLRQR
+507 AQVQQRQHEENLRMR
-522 EQELAAREIAILE
+522 EQELAAREIDLLE

-558 KKSRLKLNKK
+558 KKSRLRLNKK

-576 PSDFRHTITVQD
+576 PSDFRHTITVQH

-675 SAHRSPLLQEIGNPT
+675 NAHRSPLLQEIGNPT
-690 TKKLYS
+690 TRKLYS

-707 CSSYN
+707 CSSSSSSYN
-712 DMPQNSL
+712 DITPQSSFDN
-719 DIVLGAYCAPC
+719 IVQGMRYTP
-730 NIGEDFVIL
+730 NIDEDFVIL

-745 SVVVHNKNPPNNLK
+745 SVVLHNKNPSPNNHK
-759 AHFSEEPSI
+759 THFSEEPVKNVKGLSSAT
-768 INDDYPKTVG
+768 NDDYPVKTAIIG
-778 HRAAATVSKAT
+778 QRAPISCPVAT
-789 SPKCQKLPEWE
+789 SKTTSSKCHQRPPPEWE
-800 PSYST
+800 HSCST

-842 SRLASLAD
+842 SRLQYLAD

-858 RKSSLNSPRSGERKN
+858 RKSSLNSPLSDERKN
-873 SVTIKINDYDGLESS
+873 SVTIKINDQDGLESS
-888 PENSIGG
+888 PENSITGS
-895 KTQQSQHKSRLSK
+895 KMIQQSQHKSRISK
-908 SPLRVLNKMKTWGSR
+908 SPLRVLNKMRTWGSR

-932 VKVEYSVLEN
+932 VKVEYSVVEN

-947 QLSHRDSSEQ
+947 QLNRRDSDDQMLS
-957 ILANVSVSVPR
+957 NVGGQVSVPR

-988 NFDSEHSNDSSRSKS
+988 NFDSEHSNDSTRSKS

-1009 ETTGSRHKRSPIAFE
+1009 VEATISRHKRSPIAFE
-1024 LDASPAKPV
+1024 PDALS
-1033 AAAYRLDHGIEMNS
+1033 AYRLDHGIEMNS
-1047 FLHHKSR
+1047 LLHHKSR
-1054 SNEYLRSCDGDSV
+1054 SNEYLRSCIDGEMS
-1067 AQTSPGGLQEGNNRQ
+1067 SGCSLQEGSDRQ
-1082 SPRANYSPKRSL
+1082 SSRANYRSPKRSL
-1094 PASPPDHASL
+1094 PASPPIDNAGL
-1104 CRPTSEDA
+1104 C
-1112 DVVSKNFAGE
+1112 
-1122 QFSKKGLSEE
+1122 L
-1132 SIYHTHYTAL
+1132 
-1142 SPDLSTDWI
+1142 
-1151 TSEYPLKPG
+1151 
-1160 LTGPYIM
+1160 
-1167 PMPVPMPTLYNGET
+1167 
-1181 KKPKL
+1181 
-1186 SIVEL
+1186 
-1191 VLYNIAAMLA
+1191 
-1201 GVATGY
+1201 
-1207 DVRMSNISP
+1207 
-1216 IHPRLYPRLGECDE
+1216 
-1230 DPPRWW
+1230 
-1236 FQADTGSNRNSYLGA
+1236 
-1251 DYEFSSSSGYPH
+1251 
-1263 NTYHGRAHHY
+1263 
-1273 RPFLSNMGGIAPG
+1273 
-1286 LPSTAM
+1286 
-1292 PDKPLR
+1292 
-1298 FTDSPQHYTSSTTG
+1298 
-1312 SNAPTPSPRRKSS
+1312 
-1325 SSTSN
+1325 
-1330 EDAYDAARV
+1330 
-1339 DRMERVPTI
+1339 
-1348 YMGNVASFPDYGPP
+1348 
-1362 MYTVVPPEYYR
+1362 
-1373 PPDPYFIPTEYHD
+1373 
-1386 RMLECPEFPHAYD
+1386 
-1399 NPSSMN
+1399 
-1405 SPARPVS
+1405 
-1412 RLLPYTHHRTSS
+1412 
-1424 NVSNA
+1424 
-1429 STSSQSNVNPTFR
+1429 
-1442 LEDEDD
+1442 
-1448 YSVLP
+1448 
-1453 MLYYQRPS
+1453 
-1461 NVISNLATTYGASV
+1461 
-1475 LNHEYGSPLLTRQN
+1475 
-1489 SHDSNS
+1489 
-1495 NSGERPSNLEVVTRL
+1495 
-1510 RSSLKRSSYNP
+1510 
-1521 YNSPSKSVSKN
+1521 
-1532 NSGSGT
+1532 
-1538 PTNPTPPDSLTSED
+1538 SLTSED
-1552 SSYVSAKDSQISRV
+1552 M
-1566 RFSPVTFD
+1566 
-1574 RDGVSGRD
+1574 
-1582 IHRETLLDIPV
+1582 
-1593 HGQSQDITV
+1593 DITSTKNFAAEQV
-1602 PLQANRR
+1602 L
-1609 LNRSRKPSI
+1609 RKSDK
-1618 SELERE
+1618 
-1624 FLS
+1624 

>member
-28 RFLLYS
+28 RFLLYP
-34 ENGSSHPHSPNTA
+34 ENGSTYSHTSSTA
-47 NSSPRYQYSRTNSH
+47 TLSPRYQSGNRGNNHS
-61 TTSYGSIYGRT
+61 TSYGYLYGRT

-108 QSRQDNS
+108 RSRQDNS
-115 IIIFTALF
+115 STIFTALF

-144 SKDAKISGDEGWWT
+144 SKDSKISGDEGWWT
-158 GKIRG
+158 GKIHG

-173 AEAESIDRVS
+173 AEVESIDRVS

-214 RGFWKKREVAV
+214 RGFWQKHEVAV
-225 KAARQDAGEEPSA
+225 KAARQDPDEEPSVI
-238 TLENVRQEAKL
+238 LENVRQEAKL

-315 PISLIHRDLKSSN
+315 PVSLIHRDLKSSN
-328 VLLSEPIENDDFQYK
+328 VLLSEPIENDDLQYK

-419 KLTLPIPSTCPQPWS
+419 KLTLPIPSTCPQPWRC
-434 LLMEACWA
+434 LMEACWS
-442 SDSHAR
+442 SDSHCR
-448 PGFTDIL
+448 PGFAEIL
-455 IALDEVRSAF
+455 LALDEVRSAF

-472 FHTMQEDWRQE
+472 FHTMQDNWRLE

-493 KEKEL
+493 KEKACRSLEEEL

-522 EQELAAREIAILE
+522 EQELAAREIDLLE

-576 PSDFRHTITVQD
+576 PSDFRHTITVQH
-588 TALDRGKVRNP
+588 TALDRGKGRNP
-599 SRPNSPPGSPSI
+599 SKPNSPPGSPSI

-675 SAHRSPLLQEIGNPT
+675 SAHRSPLLQEIG
-690 TKKLYS
+690 
-696 SANNLIDNQPG
+696 
-707 CSSYN
+707 
-712 DMPQNSL
+712 
-719 DIVLGAYCAPC
+719 
-730 NIGEDFVIL
+730 
-739 DNDIYE
+739 
-745 SVVVHNKNPPNNLK
+745 
-759 AHFSEEPSI
+759 
-768 INDDYPKTVG
+768 
-778 HRAAATVSKAT
+778 
-789 SPKCQKLPEWE
+789 
-800 PSYST
+800 
-805 NFVQNVASTLVGT
+805 
-818 AKRVKSKKR
+818 
-827 DRSKSKESKR
+827 
-837 RDSSE
+837 
-842 SRLASLAD
+842 
-850 FFRSPSGS
+850 
-858 RKSSLNSPRSGERKN
+858 
-873 SVTIKINDYDGLESS
+873 
-888 PENSIGG
+888 
-895 KTQQSQHKSRLSK
+895 
-908 SPLRVLNKMKTWGSR
+908 
-923 DALDDKTAT
+923 
-932 VKVEYSVLEN
+932 
-942 VISIP
+942 
-947 QLSHRDSSEQ
+947 
-957 ILANVSVSVPR
+957 
-968 FLAAN
+968 
-973 SREGIDFESL
+973 
-983 ESELC
+983 
-988 NFDSEHSNDSSRSKS
+988 
-1003 SLGPYH
+1003 
-1009 ETTGSRHKRSPIAFE
+1009 
-1024 LDASPAKPV
+1024 
-1033 AAAYRLDHGIEMNS
+1033 
-1047 FLHHKSR
+1047 
-1054 SNEYLRSCDGDSV
+1054 
-1067 AQTSPGGLQEGNNRQ
+1067 
-1082 SPRANYSPKRSL
+1082 
-1094 PASPPDHASL
+1094 
-1104 CRPTSEDA
+1104 
-1112 DVVSKNFAGE
+1112 
-1122 QFSKKGLSEE
+1122 LSEE
-1132 SIYHTHYTAL
+1132 SIYPTHYTAL
-1142 SPDLSTDWI
+1142 PSDISTEWVTPDYSLT
-1151 TSEYPLKPG
+1151 PG

-1167 PMPVPMPTLYNGET
+1167 PMPVPMPTLYNGEM

-1186 SIVEL
+1186 SIIEL

-1216 IHPRLYPRLGECDE
+1216 IHPRLHPRLNECE
-1230 DPPRWW
+1230 DDLPRWW
-1236 FQADTGSNRNSYLGA
+1236 FHADSGSNRNSSYLGP

-1263 NTYHGRAHHY
+1263 NTYHGPARHY

-1286 LPSTAM
+1286 LPPSIIT
-1292 PDKPLR
+1292 DKPLR
-1298 FTDSPQHYTSSTTG
+1298 FTDSPQHYVSSTG

-1325 SSTSN
+1325 STSN
-1330 EDAYDAARV
+1330 EDTYPSETGRV
-1339 DRMERVPTI
+1339 ERIERGPTV
-1348 YMGNVASFPDYGPP
+1348 YRGNVALFPDYGPP
-1362 MYTVVPPEYYR
+1362 MYSVVPSARRNPPES
-1373 PPDPYFIPTEYHD
+1373 PYFE
-1386 RMLECPEFPHAYD
+1386 
-1399 NPSSMN
+1399 
-1405 SPARPVS
+1405 
-1412 RLLPYTHHRTSS
+1412 
-1424 NVSNA
+1424 
-1429 STSSQSNVNPTFR
+1429 Q
-1442 LEDEDD
+1442 
-1448 YSVLP
+1448 
-1453 MLYYQRPS
+1453 YQ
-1461 NVISNLATTYGASV
+1461 L
-1475 LNHEYGSPLLTRQN
+1475 HESC
-1489 SHDSNS
+1489 
-1495 NSGERPSNLEVVTRL
+1495 V
-1510 RSSLKRSSYNP
+1510 
-1521 YNSPSKSVSKN
+1521 
-1532 NSGSGT
+1532 
-1538 PTNPTPPDSLTSED
+1538 
-1552 SSYVSAKDSQISRV
+1552 
-1566 RFSPVTFD
+1566 
-1574 RDGVSGRD
+1574 
-1582 IHRETLLDIPV
+1582 
-1593 HGQSQDITV
+1593 
-1602 PLQANRR
+1602 
-1609 LNRSRKPSI
+1609 
-1618 SELERE
+1618 
-1624 FLS
+1624 